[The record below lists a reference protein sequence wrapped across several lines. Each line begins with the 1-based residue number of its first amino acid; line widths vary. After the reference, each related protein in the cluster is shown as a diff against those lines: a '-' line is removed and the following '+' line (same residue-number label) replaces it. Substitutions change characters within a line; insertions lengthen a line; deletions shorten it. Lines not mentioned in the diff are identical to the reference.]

1 MRKITSFFLSMLLAV
16 LAMPLQAA
24 VEPEV
29 SIDQEFTDLA
39 SLDGKAFAIV
49 NKETGKALFG
59 SNAQNLAYD
68 VLSKAF
74 VETNS
79 GYYFKLAAP
88 SEDASDESIA
98 SCYLLRLVTPAGED
112 YNLWGNQGCCLNSQ
126 TATGSCSFILG
137 LSDKNGQDIKNGA
150 VFDIKYVDGKGFTLL
165 NKGTGKYLNDNAPA
179 KYDEPVYWT
188 FCTLKKSDPA
198 AGDEELLPLTNE
210 IATAKALGVD
220 VSAWEG
226 KTYLLS
232 EVANAVNEVK
242 VAEYNHVVGS
252 YPTNAA
258 SLIPDFAA
266 WEGGMAP
273 NKGQHWDGTATS
285 TYYEQAGDQWGQNSW
300 TNSKTTKVTLPKGKY
315 VLYAAGRA
323 SAGDAC
329 SSYIKMNETTVKFPS
344 NGDVGLGINTS
355 GAASFDSND
364 TFANGNKGRGF
375 EYRYIAFEVTAEE
388 GEEITLAVGGEATS
402 QHQWMSICVPTLL
415 TTADNVGLLKATLT
429 KEIESAKTIVDAKA
443 NVGNALFCIPETAY
457 NTFAAAVEAAQ
468 AANDNAEATAET
480 LAAARKALAD
490 AVAAYQATPVIAPAA
505 GKQYILSLNVPEG
518 NAPVAMSITSDK
530 ISVESTGTP
539 VTFAAQ
545 GNGGYALSNGT
556 EYVVYDGSN
565 TWTLKAAA
573 DAYAWTIAPVEGGY
587 TIQGKNGLLGTNK
600 TDVAAGTTC
609 YGNKKSDDGNVVWSI
624 AEYIAKYNVSVAEGI
639 ENGTVAVDA
648 AEAEEGATVTITA
661 TPAEGYELEAISVK
675 NGEADVEVS
684 AENTFIMPA
693 ANVVVSATFALKA
706 PELASIADD
715 IKIIIPENAE
725 VEDDFITATLNG
737 MIKVDESIASDAQVQ
752 LFYSIAEADET
763 EVPGGEETGETRGI
777 EPEPSEYEFVDLKSN
792 VESQEFYIPAEAGKK
807 YVLTVKSII
816 VSYFDTKLDDFVTA
830 AEKKYE
836 GESKFDVEFT
846 TAEAAPA
853 ETYAITIA
861 ETENGTV
868 ATDVAEAAE
877 GTLVSIT
884 VTPAEGCKLEGIVVM
899 NGEEEVEVVDIDG
912 YKFTMPAAPVTVSAT
927 FVKEQEDF
935 IAEEFTSVESL
946 YNQAFAIVNKE
957 TGKVLYGS
965 KDQNLGYD
973 VPANAFVE
981 TNSGYYFKI
990 DKAASVEG
998 NLLRLMTPAGA
1009 EYTFWGDKKGY
1020 LNSQPATG
1028 WCSFILDLNN
1038 QNGQDIENGAV
1049 WEIEY
1054 VDGKGF
1060 TLKNVGTGLY
1070 LNDAAPAKY
1079 EEPAY
1084 WTFCTIKGF
1093 EAPEVTTGIDAVGAA
1108 KAANGKY
1115 VENGKV
1121 YIVKDGKKISVAGF
1135 SIK

>member
-1 MRKITSFFLSMLLAV
+1 MGKITSFFLSILLAV

-59 SNAQNLAYD
+59 SGAQNLAYD
-68 VLSKAF
+68 ELSKAF

-88 SEDASDESIA
+88 SADASDESIA

-112 YNLWGNQGCCLNSQ
+112 YNLWGNNGCCLNSQ
-126 TATGSCSFILG
+126 PATGGCSFILG
-137 LSDKNGQDIKNGA
+137 LSDQNGQDIKNGA
-150 VFDIKYVDGKGFTLL
+150 VFDILYVDGKGFTLL

-188 FCTLKKSDPA
+188 FCTLKKTDRA
-198 AGDEELLPLTNE
+198 AEEEDLLPLTNE

-252 YPTNAA
+252 YPTNAS

-266 WEGGMAP
+266 WEGGMVP
-273 NKGQHWDGTATS
+273 NKGQHWDGTGTS
-285 TYYEQAGDQWGQNSW
+285 TYYEQTGSQWGQDSW
-300 TNSKTTKVTLPKGKY
+300 TNSKATKVTLAKGKY

-323 SAGDAC
+323 SAGGTC

-402 QHQWMSICVPTLL
+402 NNQWMSICVPTLL

-443 NVGNALFCIPETAY
+443 NVGNAPFCIPEAAY
-457 NTFAAAVEAAQ
+457 NTFAEAVEAAQ
-468 AANDNAEATAET
+468 AANDKAEATAET
-480 LAAARKALAD
+480 LAAARQALAD
-490 AVAAYQATPVIAPAA
+490 AVAAYQATPVNAPAA

-539 VTFAAQ
+539 VTFVAQ
-545 GNGGYALSNGT
+545 GNGGFALSNGT
-556 EYVVYDGSN
+556 EYVVYDGGN
-565 TWTLKAAA
+565 AWTLKAAA
-573 DAYAWTIAPVEGGY
+573 DAYAWTIAPAEGGY

-600 TDVAAGTTC
+600 NEVAAGTTC
-609 YGNKKSDDGNVVWSI
+609 YGDKSGDDNVVWSI
-624 AEYIAKYNVSVAEGI
+624 AEYIAKYKVSVAEGI

-648 AEAEEGATVTITA
+648 EEAEEGAIVTITA
-661 TPAEGYELEAISVK
+661 TPAEGYKLEAISVK
-675 NGEADVEVS
+675 NGEADVKVS

-693 ANVVVSATFALKA
+693 ADVV
-706 PELASIADD
+706 
-715 IKIIIPENAE
+715 
-725 VEDDFITATLNG
+725 
-737 MIKVDESIASDAQVQ
+737 
-752 LFYSIAEADET
+752 
-763 EVPGGEETGETRGI
+763 
-777 EPEPSEYEFVDLKSN
+777 
-792 VESQEFYIPAEAGKK
+792 
-807 YVLTVKSII
+807 
-816 VSYFDTKLDDFVTA
+816 
-830 AEKKYE
+830 
-836 GESKFDVEFT
+836 
-846 TAEAAPA
+846 
-853 ETYAITIA
+853 
-861 ETENGTV
+861 
-868 ATDVAEAAE
+868 
-877 GTLVSIT
+877 
-884 VTPAEGCKLEGIVVM
+884 
-899 NGEEEVEVVDIDG
+899 
-912 YKFTMPAAPVTVSAT
+912 VSAT

-957 TGKVLYGS
+957 TGKVLYGTT
-965 KDQNLGYD
+965 DQNLAYD

-990 DKAASVEG
+990 DKSAGVEG

-1009 EYTFWGDKKGY
+1009 EYTFWGNSKGY
-1020 LNSQPATG
+1020 LNSQKADG

-1093 EAPEVTTGIDAVGAA
+1093 EAPEVTTGIDAVGAV

-1135 SIK
+1135 TIK

>member
-1 MRKITSFFLSMLLAV
+1 MGKITSFFLSMLLAV

-59 SNAQNLAYD
+59 SGAQNLAYD
-68 VLSKAF
+68 ELSKAF

-88 SEDASDESIA
+88 SADASDESIA

-112 YNLWGNQGCCLNSQ
+112 YNLWGNNGCCLNSQ
-126 TATGSCSFILG
+126 PADGGCSFILG

-150 VFDIKYVDGKGFTLL
+150 VFDIQYVDGKGFTLL

-188 FCTLKKSDPA
+188 FCTLKKTDRA
-198 AGDEELLPLTNE
+198 AEEEDLLPLTNE

-252 YPTNAA
+252 YPTNAS

-266 WEGGMAP
+266 WEGGMVP
-273 NKGQHWDGTATS
+273 NKGQHWDGTGTS
-285 TYYEQAGDQWGQNSW
+285 TYYEQTGSQWGQDSW
-300 TNSKTTKVTLPKGKY
+300 TNSKATKVTLAKGKY
-315 VLYAAGRA
+315 ILYAAGRA
-323 SAGDAC
+323 SAGGTC

-402 QHQWMSICVPTLL
+402 NNQWMSICVPTLL

-443 NVGNALFCIPETAY
+443 NVGNAPFCIPEAAY
-457 NTFAAAVEAAQ
+457 NTFAEAVEAAQ
-468 AANDNAEATAET
+468 AANDKAEATAET
-480 LAAARKALAD
+480 LAAARQALAD
-490 AVAAYQATPVIAPAA
+490 AVAAYQATPVNAPAA

-539 VTFAAQ
+539 VTFVAQ
-545 GNGGYALSNGT
+545 GNGGFALSNGT
-556 EYVVYDGSN
+556 EYVVYDGGN
-565 TWTLKAAA
+565 AWTLKAAA
-573 DAYAWTIAPVEGGY
+573 DAYAWTIAPAEGGY

-600 TDVAAGTTC
+600 NEVAAGTTC
-609 YGNKKSDDGNVVWSI
+609 YGDKSGDDNVVWSI
-624 AEYIAKYNVSVAEGI
+624 AEYIAKYKVSVAEGI

-648 AEAEEGATVTITA
+648 EEAEEGAIVTITA
-661 TPAEGYELEAISVK
+661 TPAEGYKLEAISVK
-675 NGEADVEVS
+675 NGEADVKVS

-693 ANVVVSATFALKA
+693 ADVV
-706 PELASIADD
+706 
-715 IKIIIPENAE
+715 
-725 VEDDFITATLNG
+725 
-737 MIKVDESIASDAQVQ
+737 
-752 LFYSIAEADET
+752 
-763 EVPGGEETGETRGI
+763 
-777 EPEPSEYEFVDLKSN
+777 
-792 VESQEFYIPAEAGKK
+792 
-807 YVLTVKSII
+807 
-816 VSYFDTKLDDFVTA
+816 
-830 AEKKYE
+830 
-836 GESKFDVEFT
+836 
-846 TAEAAPA
+846 
-853 ETYAITIA
+853 
-861 ETENGTV
+861 
-868 ATDVAEAAE
+868 
-877 GTLVSIT
+877 
-884 VTPAEGCKLEGIVVM
+884 
-899 NGEEEVEVVDIDG
+899 
-912 YKFTMPAAPVTVSAT
+912 VSAT

-957 TGKVLYGS
+957 TGKVLYGTT
-965 KDQNLGYD
+965 DQNLAYD

-990 DKAASVEG
+990 DKSAGVEG

-1009 EYTFWGDKKGY
+1009 EYTFWGNSKGY
-1020 LNSQPATG
+1020 LNSQKADG

-1093 EAPEVTTGIDAVGAA
+1093 EAPEVTTGIDAVGAV

-1135 SIK
+1135 TIK

>member
-24 VEPEV
+24 AEPEV

-59 SNAQNLAYD
+59 SGAQNLAYD

-79 GYYFKLAAP
+79 GYYFKLATPNAD
-88 SEDASDESIA
+88 ESDETIA
-98 SCYLLRLVTPAGED
+98 SCHLLRLITPAGAE
-112 YNLWGNQGCCLNSQ
+112 YSVYGSEGYLNSQ
-126 TATGSCSFILG
+126 AATGWCTFILG
-137 LSDKNGQDIKNGA
+137 LKEGNGQDIKNGA
-150 VFDIKYVDGKGFTLL
+150 VFDIQYVDGKGFTLL
-165 NKGTGKYLNDNAPA
+165 NKGTGKYLNDAASA

-188 FCTLKKSDPA
+188 FCTLKKTDPA
-198 AGDEELLPLTNE
+198 ADEEDLLPLTNE

-242 VAEYNHVVGS
+242 VAEYKHVVGS

-258 SLIPDFAA
+258 SLIPDFAS

-323 SAGDAC
+323 SAGGAC
-329 SSYIKMNETTVKFPS
+329 SSYIKMNETTVKFPFK
-344 NGDVGLGINTS
+344 GDVGLGINTS
-355 GAASFDSND
+355 GVASFDSND

-375 EYRYIAFEVTAEE
+375 EYRYITFEVTAEE

-402 QHQWMSICVPTLL
+402 QHQWMSICIPTLL
-415 TTADNVGLLKATLT
+415 TTADNVGLLKTTLT

-457 NTFAAAVEAAQ
+457 NTFAAAVKAAQ
-468 AANDNAEATAET
+468 TANDNAEATAET
-480 LAAARKALAD
+480 LAAARQALAD
-490 AVAAYQATPVIAPAA
+490 AVAAYQATPVIVPAA

-539 VTFAAQ
+539 VTFVAQ
-545 GNGGYALSNGT
+545 DNGGFALSNGT
-556 EYVVYDGSN
+556 AYVVYEGSN
-565 TWTLKAAA
+565 TWTLKAAD

-600 TDVAAGTTC
+600 NDVAAGTTC
-609 YGNKKSDDGNVVWSI
+609 YGNKKSGDGDVVWSI
-624 AEYIAKYNVSVAEGI
+624 AEYIVKYNVSVAEGI

-648 AEAEEGATVTITA
+648 EEAEEGATVTITA

-693 ANVVVSATFALKA
+693 ADVVVSATFALKA

-777 EPEPSEYEFVDLKSN
+777 EPDPSEYEFVDLKSN

-816 VSYFDTKLDDFVTA
+816 VSYFDTELDDFVTA

-853 ETYAITIA
+853 VTYAITIA

-868 ATDVAEAAE
+868 ATDVENAAE

-912 YKFTMPAAPVTVSAT
+912 YKFTMPAAPVTVRAT

-946 YNQAFAIVNKE
+946 YNKAFAIVNKE

-965 KDQNLGYD
+965 DLQNLAYD
-973 VPANAFVE
+973 VPAKAFVE

-990 DKAASVEG
+990 DKSAGVEG
-998 NLLRLMTPAGA
+998 NMLRLMTPAGA
-1009 EYTFWGDKKGY
+1009 EYSVFGKEGY
-1020 LNSQPATG
+1020 LNSQAANG
-1028 WCSFILDLNN
+1028 WCSFILGLNN
-1038 QNGQDIENGAV
+1038 QNGEDIENGAV

-1070 LNDAAPAKY
+1070 FNDAGPAKY

-1093 EAPEVTTGIDAVGAA
+1093 EAPKVTTGIDAVGAA

>member
-29 SIDQEFTDLA
+29 SIDQEFTDFA

-59 SNAQNLAYD
+59 SNNQNLAYD

-188 FCTLKKSDPA
+188 FCTLKKSDPTA
-198 AGDEELLPLTNE
+198 DEEDLLPLTNE

-273 NKGQHWDGTATS
+273 NKGQHWDGTSTS
-285 TYYEQAGDQWGQNSW
+285 TYYEQASDQWGQNSW

-375 EYRYIAFEVTAEE
+375 EYRYITFEITAEE

-415 TTADNVGLLKATLT
+415 TTADNVACLKNALT
-429 KEIESAKTIVDAKA
+429 KEIEAAKAIVDAKA
-443 NVGNALFCIPETAY
+443 NVGNALFFIPETAY
-457 NTFAAAVEAAQ
+457 NTFAEAVDAAQ

-480 LAAARKALAD
+480 LVAARQALAD

-518 NAPVAMSITSDK
+518 NAPVVMSITSDK

-600 TDVAAGTTC
+600 NDVAAGTTC

-693 ANVVVSATFALKA
+693 A
-706 PELASIADD
+706 
-715 IKIIIPENAE
+715 
-725 VEDDFITATLNG
+725 
-737 MIKVDESIASDAQVQ
+737 
-752 LFYSIAEADET
+752 
-763 EVPGGEETGETRGI
+763 
-777 EPEPSEYEFVDLKSN
+777 
-792 VESQEFYIPAEAGKK
+792 
-807 YVLTVKSII
+807 
-816 VSYFDTKLDDFVTA
+816 
-830 AEKKYE
+830 
-836 GESKFDVEFT
+836 
-846 TAEAAPA
+846 
-853 ETYAITIA
+853 
-861 ETENGTV
+861 
-868 ATDVAEAAE
+868 
-877 GTLVSIT
+877 
-884 VTPAEGCKLEGIVVM
+884 
-899 NGEEEVEVVDIDG
+899 
-912 YKFTMPAAPVTVSAT
+912 PVTVIAT

-946 YNQAFAIVNKE
+946 YNKAFALVNKE

-965 KDQNLGYD
+965 KDQNLAYD

-990 DKAASVEG
+990 DKAAGVEG

>member
-1 MRKITSFFLSMLLAV
+1 MGKITSFFLSMLLAV

-59 SNAQNLAYD
+59 SGAQNLAYD
-68 VLSKAF
+68 ELSKAF

-88 SEDASDESIA
+88 SADASDESIA

-112 YNLWGNQGCCLNSQ
+112 YNLWGNNGCCLNSQ
-126 TATGSCSFILG
+126 PATGGCSFILG
-137 LSDKNGQDIKNGA
+137 LSDQNGQDIKNGA
-150 VFDIKYVDGKGFTLL
+150 VFDIQYVDGKGFTLL

-188 FCTLKKSDPA
+188 FCTLKKTDRA
-198 AGDEELLPLTNE
+198 AEEEDLLPLTNE

-252 YPTNAA
+252 YPTNAS

-266 WEGGMAP
+266 WEGGMVP
-273 NKGQHWDGTATS
+273 NKGQHWDGTGTS
-285 TYYEQAGDQWGQNSW
+285 TYYEQTGSQWGQDSW
-300 TNSKTTKVTLPKGKY
+300 TNSKATKVTLAKGKY

-323 SAGDAC
+323 SAGGTC

-402 QHQWMSICVPTLL
+402 NNQWMSICVPTLL

-443 NVGNALFCIPETAY
+443 NVGNAPFCIPEAAY
-457 NTFAAAVEAAQ
+457 NTFAEAVEAAQ
-468 AANDNAEATAET
+468 AANDKAEATAET
-480 LAAARKALAD
+480 LAAARQALAD
-490 AVAAYQATPVIAPAA
+490 AVAAYQATPVNAPAA

-539 VTFAAQ
+539 VTFVAQ
-545 GNGGYALSNGT
+545 GNGGFALSNGT
-556 EYVVYDGSN
+556 EYVVYDGGN
-565 TWTLKAAA
+565 AWTLKAAA
-573 DAYAWTIAPVEGGY
+573 DAYAWTIAPAEGGY

-600 TDVAAGTTC
+600 NEVAAGTTC
-609 YGNKKSDDGNVVWSI
+609 YGDKSGDDNVVWSI
-624 AEYIAKYNVSVAEGI
+624 AEYIAKYKVSVAEGI

-648 AEAEEGATVTITA
+648 EEAEEGAIVTITA
-661 TPAEGYELEAISVK
+661 TPAEGYKLEAISVK
-675 NGEADVEVS
+675 NGEADVKVS

-693 ANVVVSATFALKA
+693 ADVV
-706 PELASIADD
+706 
-715 IKIIIPENAE
+715 
-725 VEDDFITATLNG
+725 
-737 MIKVDESIASDAQVQ
+737 
-752 LFYSIAEADET
+752 
-763 EVPGGEETGETRGI
+763 
-777 EPEPSEYEFVDLKSN
+777 
-792 VESQEFYIPAEAGKK
+792 
-807 YVLTVKSII
+807 
-816 VSYFDTKLDDFVTA
+816 
-830 AEKKYE
+830 
-836 GESKFDVEFT
+836 
-846 TAEAAPA
+846 
-853 ETYAITIA
+853 
-861 ETENGTV
+861 
-868 ATDVAEAAE
+868 
-877 GTLVSIT
+877 
-884 VTPAEGCKLEGIVVM
+884 
-899 NGEEEVEVVDIDG
+899 
-912 YKFTMPAAPVTVSAT
+912 VSAT

-957 TGKVLYGS
+957 TGKVLYGTT
-965 KDQNLGYD
+965 DQNLAYD

-990 DKAASVEG
+990 DKSAGVEG

-1009 EYTFWGDKKGY
+1009 EYTFWGNSKGY
-1020 LNSQPATG
+1020 LNSQKADG

-1038 QNGQDIENGAV
+1038 QNGQDIKNGAV

-1070 LNDAAPAKY
+1070 LNDASPAKY

-1093 EAPEVTTGIDAVGAA
+1093 EAPEVTTGIDAVGAV

-1135 SIK
+1135 TIK

>member
-1 MRKITSFFLSMLLAV
+1 MGKITSFFLSMLLAV

-59 SNAQNLAYD
+59 SGAQNLAYD
-68 VLSKAF
+68 ELSKAF

-88 SEDASDESIA
+88 SADASDESIA

-112 YNLWGNQGCCLNSQ
+112 YNLWGNNGCCLNSQ
-126 TATGSCSFILG
+126 PADGGCSFILG

-150 VFDIKYVDGKGFTLL
+150 VFDIQYVDGKGFTLL

-188 FCTLKKSDPA
+188 FCTLKKTDRA
-198 AGDEELLPLTNE
+198 ANEEDLLPLTNE

-226 KTYLLS
+226 KAYLLS

-252 YPTNAA
+252 YPTNAS

-266 WEGGMAP
+266 WEGGMVP
-273 NKGQHWDGTATS
+273 NKGQHWDGTGTS
-285 TYYEQAGDQWGQNSW
+285 TYYEQTGSEWGQDSW
-300 TNSKTTKVTLPKGKY
+300 KNSKTTKVTLAKGKY

-323 SAGDAC
+323 SAGGTC

-402 QHQWMSICVPTLL
+402 NNQWMSICVPTLL

-443 NVGNALFCIPETAY
+443 NVGNAPFCIPEAAY
-457 NTFAAAVEAAQ
+457 NTFAKAVEAAQ
-468 AANDNAEATAET
+468 AANDNAEATTET
-480 LAAARKALAD
+480 LAAARQALAD
-490 AVAAYQATPVIAPAA
+490 AVAAYQATPVNAPAA

-539 VTFAAQ
+539 VTFVAQ
-545 GNGGYALSNGT
+545 GNGGFALSNGT
-556 EYVVYDGSN
+556 EYVVYDGGN
-565 TWTLKAAA
+565 AWTLKAAA
-573 DAYAWTIAPVEGGY
+573 DAYAWTIAPAEGGY

-600 TDVAAGTTC
+600 NEVAAGTTC
-609 YGNKKSDDGNVVWSI
+609 YGDKSGDDNVVWSI
-624 AEYIAKYNVSVAEGI
+624 AEYIAKYKVSVAEGI

-648 AEAEEGATVTITA
+648 EEAEEGAIVTITA
-661 TPAEGYELEAISVK
+661 TPAEGYKLEAISVK
-675 NGEADVEVS
+675 NGEADVKVS

-693 ANVVVSATFALKA
+693 ADVV
-706 PELASIADD
+706 
-715 IKIIIPENAE
+715 
-725 VEDDFITATLNG
+725 
-737 MIKVDESIASDAQVQ
+737 
-752 LFYSIAEADET
+752 
-763 EVPGGEETGETRGI
+763 
-777 EPEPSEYEFVDLKSN
+777 
-792 VESQEFYIPAEAGKK
+792 
-807 YVLTVKSII
+807 
-816 VSYFDTKLDDFVTA
+816 
-830 AEKKYE
+830 
-836 GESKFDVEFT
+836 
-846 TAEAAPA
+846 
-853 ETYAITIA
+853 
-861 ETENGTV
+861 
-868 ATDVAEAAE
+868 
-877 GTLVSIT
+877 
-884 VTPAEGCKLEGIVVM
+884 
-899 NGEEEVEVVDIDG
+899 
-912 YKFTMPAAPVTVSAT
+912 VSAT

-957 TGKVLYGS
+957 TGKVLYGTT
-965 KDQNLGYD
+965 DQNLAYD

-990 DKAASVEG
+990 DKSAGVEG

-1009 EYTFWGDKKGY
+1009 EYTFWGNSKGY
-1020 LNSQPATG
+1020 LNSQKADG
-1028 WCSFILDLNN
+1028 WCSFIHDLNN

-1093 EAPEVTTGIDAVGAA
+1093 EAPEVTTGIDAVGAV

-1135 SIK
+1135 TIK

>member
-1 MRKITSFFLSMLLAV
+1 MGKITSFFLSMLLAV

-59 SNAQNLAYD
+59 SGAQNLAYD
-68 VLSKAF
+68 ELSKAF

-88 SEDASDESIA
+88 SADASDESIA

-112 YNLWGNQGCCLNSQ
+112 YNLWGNNGCCLNSQ
-126 TATGSCSFILG
+126 PATGGCSFILG
-137 LSDKNGQDIKNGA
+137 LSDQNGQDIKNGA
-150 VFDIKYVDGKGFTLL
+150 VFDIQYVDGKGFTLL

-188 FCTLKKSDPA
+188 FCTLKKTDRA
-198 AGDEELLPLTNE
+198 AEEEDLLPLTNE

-252 YPTNAA
+252 YPTNAS

-266 WEGGMAP
+266 WEGGMVP
-273 NKGQHWDGTATS
+273 NKGQHWDGTGTS
-285 TYYEQAGDQWGQNSW
+285 TYYEQTGSQWGQDSW
-300 TNSKTTKVTLPKGKY
+300 TNSKATKVTLAKGKY

-323 SAGDAC
+323 SAGGTC

-402 QHQWMSICVPTLL
+402 NNQWMSICVPTLL

-443 NVGNALFCIPETAY
+443 NVGNAPFCIPEAAY
-457 NTFAAAVEAAQ
+457 NTFAEAVEAAQ
-468 AANDNAEATAET
+468 AANDKAEATAET
-480 LAAARKALAD
+480 LAAARQALAD
-490 AVAAYQATPVIAPAA
+490 AVAAYQATPVNAPAA

-539 VTFAAQ
+539 VTFVAQ
-545 GNGGYALSNGT
+545 GNGGFALSNGT
-556 EYVVYDGSN
+556 EYVVYDGGN
-565 TWTLKAAA
+565 AWTLKAAA
-573 DAYAWTIAPVEGGY
+573 DAYAWTIAPAEGGY

-600 TDVAAGTTC
+600 NEVAAGTTC
-609 YGNKKSDDGNVVWSI
+609 YGDKSGDDNVVWSI
-624 AEYIAKYNVSVAEGI
+624 AEYIAKYKVSVAEGI

-648 AEAEEGATVTITA
+648 EEAEEGAIVTITA
-661 TPAEGYELEAISVK
+661 TPAEGYKLEAISVK
-675 NGEADVEVS
+675 NGEADVKVS

-693 ANVVVSATFALKA
+693 ADVV
-706 PELASIADD
+706 
-715 IKIIIPENAE
+715 
-725 VEDDFITATLNG
+725 
-737 MIKVDESIASDAQVQ
+737 
-752 LFYSIAEADET
+752 
-763 EVPGGEETGETRGI
+763 
-777 EPEPSEYEFVDLKSN
+777 
-792 VESQEFYIPAEAGKK
+792 
-807 YVLTVKSII
+807 
-816 VSYFDTKLDDFVTA
+816 
-830 AEKKYE
+830 
-836 GESKFDVEFT
+836 
-846 TAEAAPA
+846 
-853 ETYAITIA
+853 
-861 ETENGTV
+861 
-868 ATDVAEAAE
+868 
-877 GTLVSIT
+877 
-884 VTPAEGCKLEGIVVM
+884 
-899 NGEEEVEVVDIDG
+899 
-912 YKFTMPAAPVTVSAT
+912 VSAT

-957 TGKVLYGS
+957 TGKVLYGTT
-965 KDQNLGYD
+965 DQNLAYD

-990 DKAASVEG
+990 DKSAGVEG

-1009 EYTFWGDKKGY
+1009 EYTFWGNSKGY
-1020 LNSQPATG
+1020 LNSQKADG

-1070 LNDAAPAKY
+1070 LNDASPAKY

>member
-24 VEPEV
+24 AEPEV

-59 SNAQNLAYD
+59 SGAQNLAYD

-79 GYYFKLAAP
+79 GYYFKLATPNAD
-88 SEDASDESIA
+88 ESDETIA
-98 SCYLLRLVTPAGED
+98 SCHLLRLITPAGAE
-112 YNLWGNQGCCLNSQ
+112 YSVYGSEGYLNSQ
-126 TATGSCSFILG
+126 AATGWCTFILG
-137 LSDKNGQDIKNGA
+137 LKEGNGQDIKNGA
-150 VFDIKYVDGKGFTLL
+150 VFDIQYVDGKGFTLL
-165 NKGTGKYLNDNAPA
+165 NKGTGKYLNDAASA

-188 FCTLKKSDPA
+188 FCTLKKTDPA
-198 AGDEELLPLTNE
+198 ADAEDLLPLTDE

-242 VAEYNHVVGS
+242 VAEYKHVVGS

-258 SLIPDFAA
+258 SLIPDFAS

-323 SAGDAC
+323 SAGGAC
-329 SSYIKMNETTVKFPS
+329 SSYIKMNETTVKFPFK
-344 NGDVGLGINTS
+344 GDVGLGINTS
-355 GAASFDSND
+355 GVASFDSND
-364 TFANGNKGRGF
+364 TFANDNKGRGF
-375 EYRYIAFEVTAEE
+375 EYRYIAFDVTAEE

-402 QHQWMSICVPTLL
+402 QHQWMSICIPTLL
-415 TTADNVGLLKATLT
+415 TTADNVGLLKVTLT
-429 KEIESAKTIVDAKA
+429 KEIESAKTIVDTKA

-457 NTFAAAVEAAQ
+457 NTFAAAVKAAQ
-468 AANDNAEATAET
+468 DANDNAEATAET
-480 LAAARKALAD
+480 LAAARQALAD

-539 VTFAAQ
+539 VTFVAQ
-545 GNGGYALSNGT
+545 DNSGYALSNGT
-556 EYVVYDGSN
+556 AYVVYEGSN
-565 TWTLKAAA
+565 TWTLKAAD

-600 TDVAAGTTC
+600 NDVAAGTTC
-609 YGNKKSDDGNVVWSI
+609 YGNKKSGDGDVVWSI
-624 AEYIAKYNVSVAEGI
+624 AEYIVKYNVSVAEGI

-648 AEAEEGATVTITA
+648 EEAEEGATVTITA

-693 ANVVVSATFALKA
+693 ADVVVSATFALKA

-777 EPEPSEYEFVDLKSN
+777 EPDPSEYEFVDLKSN

-816 VSYFDTKLDDFVTA
+816 VSYFDTELDDFVTA

-853 ETYAITIA
+853 VTYAITIA

-868 ATDVAEAAE
+868 ATDVENAAE

-912 YKFTMPAAPVTVSAT
+912 YKFTMPAAPVTVRAT

-946 YNQAFAIVNKE
+946 YNKAFAIVNKE
-957 TGKVLYGS
+957 TGKVLYGTF
-965 KDQNLGYD
+965 DQNLAYD

-990 DKAASVEG
+990 DKATGVEG

-1009 EYTFWGDKKGY
+1009 EYTFWGNTRGY

-1038 QNGQDIENGAV
+1038 QNGQGIENGAV

>member
-1 MRKITSFFLSMLLAV
+1 MGKITSFFLSMLLAV

-59 SNAQNLAYD
+59 SGAQNLAYD
-68 VLSKAF
+68 ELSKAF

-88 SEDASDESIA
+88 SADASDESIA

-112 YNLWGNQGCCLNSQ
+112 YNLWGNNGCCLNSQ
-126 TATGSCSFILG
+126 LATGGCSFILG
-137 LSDKNGQDIKNGA
+137 LSDQNGQDIKNGA
-150 VFDIKYVDGKGFTLL
+150 VFDIQYVDGKGFTLL

-188 FCTLKKSDPA
+188 FCTLKKTDRA
-198 AGDEELLPLTNE
+198 AEEEDLLPLTNE

-252 YPTNAA
+252 YPTNAS

-266 WEGGMAP
+266 WEGGMVP
-273 NKGQHWDGTATS
+273 NKGQHWDGTGTS
-285 TYYEQAGDQWGQNSW
+285 TYYEQTGSQWGQDSW
-300 TNSKTTKVTLPKGKY
+300 TNSKATKVTLAKGKY

-323 SAGDAC
+323 SAGGTC

-402 QHQWMSICVPTLL
+402 NNQWMSICVPTLL

-443 NVGNALFCIPETAY
+443 NVGNAPFCIPEAAY
-457 NTFAAAVEAAQ
+457 NTFAEAVEAAQ
-468 AANDNAEATAET
+468 AANDKAEATAET
-480 LAAARKALAD
+480 LAAARQALAD
-490 AVAAYQATPVIAPAA
+490 AVAAYQATPVNAPAA

-539 VTFAAQ
+539 VTFVAQ
-545 GNGGYALSNGT
+545 GNGGFALSNGT
-556 EYVVYDGSN
+556 EYVVYDGGN
-565 TWTLKAAA
+565 AWTLKAAA
-573 DAYAWTIAPVEGGY
+573 DAYAWTIAPAEGGY

-600 TDVAAGTTC
+600 NEVAAGTTC
-609 YGNKKSDDGNVVWSI
+609 YGDKSGDDNVVWSI
-624 AEYIAKYNVSVAEGI
+624 AEYIAKYKVSVAEGI

-648 AEAEEGATVTITA
+648 EEAEEGAIVTITA
-661 TPAEGYELEAISVK
+661 TPAEGYKLEAISVK
-675 NGEADVEVS
+675 NGEADVKVS

-693 ANVVVSATFALKA
+693 ADVV
-706 PELASIADD
+706 
-715 IKIIIPENAE
+715 
-725 VEDDFITATLNG
+725 
-737 MIKVDESIASDAQVQ
+737 
-752 LFYSIAEADET
+752 
-763 EVPGGEETGETRGI
+763 
-777 EPEPSEYEFVDLKSN
+777 
-792 VESQEFYIPAEAGKK
+792 
-807 YVLTVKSII
+807 
-816 VSYFDTKLDDFVTA
+816 
-830 AEKKYE
+830 
-836 GESKFDVEFT
+836 
-846 TAEAAPA
+846 
-853 ETYAITIA
+853 
-861 ETENGTV
+861 
-868 ATDVAEAAE
+868 
-877 GTLVSIT
+877 
-884 VTPAEGCKLEGIVVM
+884 
-899 NGEEEVEVVDIDG
+899 
-912 YKFTMPAAPVTVSAT
+912 VSAT

-957 TGKVLYGS
+957 TGKVLYGTT
-965 KDQNLGYD
+965 DQNLAYD

-990 DKAASVEG
+990 DKSAGVEG

-1009 EYTFWGDKKGY
+1009 EYTFWGNSKGY
-1020 LNSQPATG
+1020 LNSQKADG

-1093 EAPEVTTGIDAVGAA
+1093 EAPEVTTGIDAVGAV

-1135 SIK
+1135 TIK

>member
-1 MRKITSFFLSMLLAV
+1 MGKITSFFLSMLLAV

-59 SNAQNLAYD
+59 SGAQNLAYD

-79 GYYFKLAAP
+79 GYYFKLVAP
-88 SEDASDESIA
+88 SADASDESIA

-112 YNLWGNQGCCLNSQ
+112 YNLWGNNGCCLNSQ
-126 TATGSCSFILG
+126 PADGGCSFILG

-150 VFDIKYVDGKGFTLL
+150 VFDIQYVDGKGFTLL

-188 FCTLKKSDPA
+188 FCTLKKTDRA
-198 AGDEELLPLTNE
+198 AEEEDLLPLTNE

-252 YPTNAA
+252 YPTNAS

-266 WEGGMAP
+266 WEGGMVP
-273 NKGQHWDGTATS
+273 NKGQHWDGTGTS
-285 TYYEQAGDQWGQNSW
+285 TYYEQTGSQRGQDSW
-300 TNSKTTKVTLPKGKY
+300 TNSKATKVTLAKGKY

-323 SAGDAC
+323 SAGGTC

-402 QHQWMSICVPTLL
+402 NNQWMSICVPTLL

-443 NVGNALFCIPETAY
+443 NVGNAPFCIPEAAY
-457 NTFAAAVEAAQ
+457 NTFAEAVEAAQ
-468 AANDNAEATAET
+468 AANDKAEATAET
-480 LAAARKALAD
+480 LAAARQALAD
-490 AVAAYQATPVIAPAA
+490 AVAAYQATPVNAPAA

-530 ISVESTGTP
+530 ISVESIGTP
-539 VTFAAQ
+539 VTFVAQ
-545 GNGGYALSNGT
+545 GNGGFALSNGT
-556 EYVVYDGSN
+556 EYVVYDGGN
-565 TWTLKAAA
+565 AWTLKAAA
-573 DAYAWTIAPVEGGY
+573 DAYAWTIAPAEGGY

-600 TDVAAGTTC
+600 NEVAAGTTC
-609 YGNKKSDDGNVVWSI
+609 YGDKSGDDNVVWSI
-624 AEYIAKYNVSVAEGI
+624 AEYIAKYKVSVAEGI

-648 AEAEEGATVTITA
+648 EEAEEGAIVTITA
-661 TPAEGYELEAISVK
+661 TPAEGYKLEAISVK
-675 NGEADVEVS
+675 NGEADVKVS

-693 ANVVVSATFALKA
+693 ADVV
-706 PELASIADD
+706 
-715 IKIIIPENAE
+715 
-725 VEDDFITATLNG
+725 
-737 MIKVDESIASDAQVQ
+737 
-752 LFYSIAEADET
+752 
-763 EVPGGEETGETRGI
+763 
-777 EPEPSEYEFVDLKSN
+777 
-792 VESQEFYIPAEAGKK
+792 
-807 YVLTVKSII
+807 
-816 VSYFDTKLDDFVTA
+816 
-830 AEKKYE
+830 
-836 GESKFDVEFT
+836 
-846 TAEAAPA
+846 
-853 ETYAITIA
+853 
-861 ETENGTV
+861 
-868 ATDVAEAAE
+868 
-877 GTLVSIT
+877 
-884 VTPAEGCKLEGIVVM
+884 
-899 NGEEEVEVVDIDG
+899 
-912 YKFTMPAAPVTVSAT
+912 VSAT

-957 TGKVLYGS
+957 TGKVLYGTT
-965 KDQNLGYD
+965 DQNLAYD

-990 DKAASVEG
+990 DKSAGVEG

-1009 EYTFWGDKKGY
+1009 EYTFWGNSKGY
-1020 LNSQPATG
+1020 LNSQKADG

-1038 QNGQDIENGAV
+1038 QNGQDIKNGAV

-1070 LNDAAPAKY
+1070 LNDASPAKY

-1093 EAPEVTTGIDAVGAA
+1093 EAPEVTTGIDAVGAV

-1135 SIK
+1135 TIK

>member
-1 MRKITSFFLSMLLAV
+1 MGKITSFFLSMLLAV

-29 SIDQEFTDLA
+29 LINQEFTDLA

-59 SNAQNLAYD
+59 SGAQNLAYD

-88 SEDASDESIA
+88 SADASDESIA
-98 SCYLLRLVTPAGED
+98 SCYLLRLVTPAGGD
-112 YNLWGNQGCCLNSQ
+112 YNLWGNNGCCLNSQ
-126 TATGSCSFILG
+126 PADGACSFILG
-137 LSDKNGQDIKNGA
+137 LSNQNGQDIKNGA
-150 VFDIKYVDGKGFTLL
+150 VFDIQYVDGKGFTLL
-165 NKGTGKYLNDNAPA
+165 NKGTGKYLNDNASA

-188 FCTLKKSDPA
+188 FCTLKKTDRVA
-198 AGDEELLPLTNE
+198 DEEDLLPLTNE

-266 WEGGMAP
+266 WEGGMVP

-285 TYYEQAGDQWGQNSW
+285 TYYEQAGDQWGQDSW
-300 TNSKTTKVTLPKGKY
+300 TNSKTTKVTLAKGKY

-323 SAGDAC
+323 SAGVTC

-402 QHQWMSICVPTLL
+402 NHQWMSICVPTLL

-443 NVGNALFCIPETAY
+443 NVGNALFCIPEAAY
-457 NTFAAAVEAAQ
+457 NTFAEAVEAAQ
-468 AANDNAEATAET
+468 NANDNAEATAET
-480 LAAARKALAD
+480 LAAARQALAD

-518 NAPVAMSITSDK
+518 NAPVAMSITSDN

-539 VTFAAQ
+539 VTFVAQ
-545 GNGGYALSNGT
+545 DNGGYALSNGT
-556 EYVVYDGSN
+556 EYVVYDGDN

-573 DAYAWTIAPVEGGY
+573 DAYAWTIAPAEGGY

-600 TDVAAGTTC
+600 NDVAAGTTC
-609 YGNKKSDDGNVVWSI
+609 YGNKKSGEDNVVWSI
-624 AEYIAKYNVSVAEGI
+624 AEYIAKYKVSVAEGI

-648 AEAEEGATVTITA
+648 EEAEEGATVTITV

-684 AENTFIMPA
+684 AENTFI
-693 ANVVVSATFALKA
+693 
-706 PELASIADD
+706 
-715 IKIIIPENAE
+715 
-725 VEDDFITATLNG
+725 
-737 MIKVDESIASDAQVQ
+737 
-752 LFYSIAEADET
+752 
-763 EVPGGEETGETRGI
+763 
-777 EPEPSEYEFVDLKSN
+777 
-792 VESQEFYIPAEAGKK
+792 
-807 YVLTVKSII
+807 
-816 VSYFDTKLDDFVTA
+816 
-830 AEKKYE
+830 
-836 GESKFDVEFT
+836 
-846 TAEAAPA
+846 
-853 ETYAITIA
+853 
-861 ETENGTV
+861 
-868 ATDVAEAAE
+868 
-877 GTLVSIT
+877 
-884 VTPAEGCKLEGIVVM
+884 
-899 NGEEEVEVVDIDG
+899 
-912 YKFTMPAAPVTVSAT
+912 MPAAPVTVSAT

-957 TGKVLYGS
+957 TGKVLYGTTA
-965 KDQNLGYD
+965 QNLAYD

-990 DKAASVEG
+990 DKSAGVEG

-1009 EYTFWGDKKGY
+1009 EYTFWGNQKGY
-1020 LNSQPATG
+1020 LNSQPADG
-1028 WCSFILDLNN
+1028 ACSFILDLNN

-1070 LNDAAPAKY
+1070 LNDASPAKY

-1084 WTFCTIKGF
+1084 WTFCTIKGI
-1093 EAPEVTTGIDAVGAA
+1093 EAPEVTTGIDAVGAV

-1135 SIK
+1135 TIK

>member
-24 VEPEV
+24 AVPEV

-59 SNAQNLAYD
+59 SGAQNLAYD

-79 GYYFKLAAP
+79 GYYFKLATPNAD
-88 SEDASDESIA
+88 ESDETIA
-98 SCYLLRLVTPAGED
+98 SCHLLRLITPAGAE
-112 YNLWGNQGCCLNSQ
+112 YSVYGKEGYLNSQ
-126 TATGSCSFILG
+126 AATGWCTFILG
-137 LSDKNGQDIKNGA
+137 LGKGNGEDIKNGA
-150 VFDIKYVDGKGFTLL
+150 VFDIQYVDGKGFTLL
-165 NKGTGKYLNDNAPA
+165 NKATGKYLNDAAPA

-188 FCTLKKSDPA
+188 FCTLKKTDPA
-198 AGDEELLPLTNE
+198 ADEEDLLPLTNE

-285 TYYEQAGDQWGQNSW
+285 TYYEQASDQWGQNSW

-323 SAGDAC
+323 CAGGAC
-329 SSYIKMNETTVKFPS
+329 SSYIKMNETTVKFPFK
-344 NGDVGLGINTS
+344 GDVGLGINTS
-355 GAASFDSND
+355 GVASFDSND
-364 TFANGNKGRGF
+364 TFANDNKGRGF

-402 QHQWMSICVPTLL
+402 QHQWMSICIPTLL
-415 TTADNVGLLKATLT
+415 TTADNVGLLKTTLT

-457 NTFAAAVEAAQ
+457 NIFTAAVEAAQ
-468 AANDNAEATAET
+468 TANDNAEATAET
-480 LAAARKALAD
+480 LAAARQALAD

-539 VTFAAQ
+539 VTFVAQ
-545 GNGGYALSNGT
+545 DNSGYALSNGT
-556 EYVVYDGSN
+556 AYVVYEGSN
-565 TWTLKAAA
+565 TWTLKAAD

-600 TDVAAGTTC
+600 NDVAAGTTC
-609 YGNKKSDDGNVVWSI
+609 YGNKKSGDGDVVWSI
-624 AEYIAKYNVSVAEGI
+624 AEYIVKYNVSVAEGI

-648 AEAEEGATVTITA
+648 EEAEEGATVTITA

-684 AENTFIMPA
+684 AENKFIMPA
-693 ANVVVSATFALKA
+693 ADVVVSATFALKA

-737 MIKVDESIASDAQVQ
+737 MIKVDESIASDAQVK

-777 EPEPSEYEFVDLKSN
+777 EPDPSEYEFVDLKSN

-816 VSYFDTKLDDFVTA
+816 VSYFDTELDDFVTA

-853 ETYAITIA
+853 VTYAITIA

-868 ATDVAEAAE
+868 ATDVENAAE

-912 YKFTMPAAPVTVSAT
+912 YKFTMPAAPVTVRAT

-946 YNQAFAIVNKE
+946 YNKAFAIVNKE
-957 TGKVLYGS
+957 TGKVLYGTF
-965 KDQNLGYD
+965 DQNLAYD

-990 DKAASVEG
+990 DKATGVEG

-1009 EYTFWGDKKGY
+1009 EYTFWGNTRGY

>member
-1 MRKITSFFLSMLLAV
+1 MGKITSFFLSMLLAV

-59 SNAQNLAYD
+59 SGAQNLAYD
-68 VLSKAF
+68 ELSKAF

-88 SEDASDESIA
+88 SADASDESIA

-112 YNLWGNQGCCLNSQ
+112 YNLWGNNGCCLNSQ
-126 TATGSCSFILG
+126 PADGGCSFILG

-150 VFDIKYVDGKGFTLL
+150 VFDIQYVDGKGFTLL

-188 FCTLKKSDPA
+188 FCTLKKTDRA
-198 AGDEELLPLTNE
+198 ANEEDLLPLTNE

-252 YPTNAA
+252 YPTNAS

-266 WEGGMAP
+266 WEGGMVP
-273 NKGQHWDGTATS
+273 NKGQHWDGTGTS
-285 TYYEQAGDQWGQNSW
+285 TYYEQTGSQWGQDSW
-300 TNSKTTKVTLPKGKY
+300 TNSKATKVTLAKGKY

-323 SAGDAC
+323 SAGGTC

-402 QHQWMSICVPTLL
+402 NNQWMSICVPTLL
-415 TTADNVGLLKATLT
+415 TTADDVGLLKATLT

-443 NVGNALFCIPETAY
+443 NVGNAPFCIPEAAY
-457 NTFAAAVEAAQ
+457 NTFAEAVEAAQ
-468 AANDNAEATAET
+468 AANDKAEATAET
-480 LAAARKALAD
+480 LAAARQALAD
-490 AVAAYQATPVIAPAA
+490 AVAAYQATPVNAPAA

-539 VTFAAQ
+539 VTFVAQ
-545 GNGGYALSNGT
+545 GNGGFALSNGT
-556 EYVVYDGSN
+556 EYVVYDGGN
-565 TWTLKAAA
+565 AWTLKAAA
-573 DAYAWTIAPVEGGY
+573 DAYAWTIAPAEGGY

-600 TDVAAGTTC
+600 NEVAAGTTC
-609 YGNKKSDDGNVVWSI
+609 YGDKSGDDNVVWSI
-624 AEYIAKYNVSVAEGI
+624 AEYIAKYKVSVAEGI

-648 AEAEEGATVTITA
+648 EEAEEGAIVTITA
-661 TPAEGYELEAISVK
+661 TPAEGYKLEAISVK
-675 NGEADVEVS
+675 NGEADVKVS
-684 AENTFIMPA
+684 AESTFIMPA
-693 ANVVVSATFALKA
+693 ADVV
-706 PELASIADD
+706 
-715 IKIIIPENAE
+715 
-725 VEDDFITATLNG
+725 
-737 MIKVDESIASDAQVQ
+737 
-752 LFYSIAEADET
+752 
-763 EVPGGEETGETRGI
+763 
-777 EPEPSEYEFVDLKSN
+777 
-792 VESQEFYIPAEAGKK
+792 
-807 YVLTVKSII
+807 
-816 VSYFDTKLDDFVTA
+816 
-830 AEKKYE
+830 
-836 GESKFDVEFT
+836 
-846 TAEAAPA
+846 
-853 ETYAITIA
+853 
-861 ETENGTV
+861 
-868 ATDVAEAAE
+868 
-877 GTLVSIT
+877 
-884 VTPAEGCKLEGIVVM
+884 
-899 NGEEEVEVVDIDG
+899 
-912 YKFTMPAAPVTVSAT
+912 VSAT

-957 TGKVLYGS
+957 TGKVLYGTT
-965 KDQNLGYD
+965 DQNLAYD

-990 DKAASVEG
+990 DKSAGVEG

-1009 EYTFWGDKKGY
+1009 EYTFWGNSKGY
-1020 LNSQPATG
+1020 LNSQKADG

-1093 EAPEVTTGIDAVGAA
+1093 EAPEVTTGIDAVGAV

-1135 SIK
+1135 TIK

>member
-24 VEPEV
+24 AVPEV

-59 SNAQNLAYD
+59 SGAQNLAYD

-79 GYYFKLAAP
+79 GYYFKLATPNAD
-88 SEDASDESIA
+88 ESDETIA
-98 SCYLLRLVTPAGED
+98 SCHLLRLITPAGAE
-112 YNLWGNQGCCLNSQ
+112 YSVYGKEGYLNSQ
-126 TATGSCSFILG
+126 AATGWCTFILG
-137 LSDKNGQDIKNGA
+137 LGKGNGEDIKNGA
-150 VFDIKYVDGKGFTLL
+150 VFDIQYVDGKGFTLL
-165 NKGTGKYLNDNAPA
+165 NKGTGKYLNDAAPA

-188 FCTLKKSDPA
+188 FCTLKKTDPA
-198 AGDEELLPLTNE
+198 ADEEDLLPLTNE

-285 TYYEQAGDQWGQNSW
+285 TYYEQASDQWGQNSW

-323 SAGDAC
+323 CAGGAC
-329 SSYIKMNETTVKFPS
+329 SSYIKMNETTVKFPFK
-344 NGDVGLGINTS
+344 GDVGLGINTS

-364 TFANGNKGRGF
+364 TFANDNKGRGF

-415 TTADNVGLLKATLT
+415 TTADNVGLLKVTLT

-468 AANDNAEATAET
+468 TANDNAEATAET
-480 LAAARKALAD
+480 LAAARQALAD

-539 VTFAAQ
+539 VTFVAQ
-545 GNGGYALSNGT
+545 DNGGYALSNGT
-556 EYVVYDGSN
+556 AYVVYEGSN
-565 TWTLKAAA
+565 TWTLKAAD

-600 TDVAAGTTC
+600 NDVAAGTTC
-609 YGNKKSDDGNVVWSI
+609 YGNKKSGDGDVVWSI
-624 AEYIAKYNVSVAEGI
+624 AEYIVKYNVSVAEGI

-648 AEAEEGATVTITA
+648 EEAEEGATVTITA

-693 ANVVVSATFALKA
+693 ADVVVSATFALKA

-777 EPEPSEYEFVDLKSN
+777 EPDPSEYEFVDLKSN

-816 VSYFDTKLDDFVTA
+816 VSYFDTELDDFVTA

-853 ETYAITIA
+853 VTYAITIA

-868 ATDVAEAAE
+868 ATDVENAAE
-877 GTLVSIT
+877 GTLVSLT

-912 YKFTMPAAPVTVSAT
+912 YKFTMPAAPVTVRAT

-946 YNQAFAIVNKE
+946 YNKAFAIVNKE

-965 KDQNLGYD
+965 DLQNLAYD
-973 VPANAFVE
+973 VPAKAFVE

-990 DKAASVEG
+990 DKSAGVEG
-998 NLLRLMTPAGA
+998 NMLRLMTPAGA
-1009 EYTFWGDKKGY
+1009 EYSVFGKEGY
-1020 LNSQPATG
+1020 LNSQAANG
-1028 WCSFILDLNN
+1028 WCSFILGLNN
-1038 QNGQDIENGAV
+1038 QNGEDIENGAV

-1070 LNDAAPAKY
+1070 FNDAGPAKY

>member
-24 VEPEV
+24 AVPEV

-39 SLDGKAFAIV
+39 SLDGKSFAIV

-59 SNAQNLAYD
+59 SGAQNLAYD

-88 SEDASDESIA
+88 SADASDESIA

-112 YNLWGNQGCCLNSQ
+112 YNLWGTNGCCLNSQ
-126 TATGSCSFILG
+126 PATGGCSFILG
-137 LSDKNGQDIKNGA
+137 LSDQNGQDIKNGA
-150 VFDIKYVDGKGFTLL
+150 VFDIQYVDGKGFTLL

-188 FCTLKKSDPA
+188 FCTLKKTDRA
-198 AGDEELLPLTNE
+198 AEEEDLLPLKNE

-226 KTYLLS
+226 KAYLLS

-252 YPTNAA
+252 YPTNAS

-266 WEGGMAP
+266 WEGSMVP
-273 NKGQHWDGTATS
+273 NKGQHWDGTGTS
-285 TYYEQAGDQWGQNSW
+285 TYYEQTGSQWGQDSW
-300 TNSKTTKVTLPKGKY
+300 TNSKATKVTLAKGKY

-323 SAGDAC
+323 SAGGTC

-402 QHQWMSICVPTLL
+402 NNQWMSICVPTLL

-443 NVGNALFCIPETAY
+443 NVGNAPFCIPEAAY
-457 NTFAAAVEAAQ
+457 NTFAEAVEAAQ
-468 AANDNAEATAET
+468 NANDNAEATAET
-480 LAAARKALAD
+480 LAAARQALAD
-490 AVAAYQATPVIAPAA
+490 AVAAYQATPVNAPAA

-539 VTFAAQ
+539 VTFVAQ
-545 GNGGYALSNGT
+545 GNGGFALSNGT
-556 EYVVYDGSN
+556 EYVVYDGGN
-565 TWTLKAAA
+565 AWTLKAAA
-573 DAYAWTIAPVEGGY
+573 DAYAWTIAPAEGGY

-600 TDVAAGTTC
+600 NEVAAGTTC
-609 YGNKKSDDGNVVWSI
+609 YGDKSGDDNVVWSI
-624 AEYIAKYNVSVAEGI
+624 AEYIAKYKVSVAEGI

-648 AEAEEGATVTITA
+648 EEAEEGAIVTITA
-661 TPAEGYELEAISVK
+661 TPAEGYKLEAISVK

-693 ANVVVSATFALKA
+693 ADVV
-706 PELASIADD
+706 
-715 IKIIIPENAE
+715 
-725 VEDDFITATLNG
+725 
-737 MIKVDESIASDAQVQ
+737 
-752 LFYSIAEADET
+752 
-763 EVPGGEETGETRGI
+763 
-777 EPEPSEYEFVDLKSN
+777 
-792 VESQEFYIPAEAGKK
+792 
-807 YVLTVKSII
+807 
-816 VSYFDTKLDDFVTA
+816 
-830 AEKKYE
+830 
-836 GESKFDVEFT
+836 
-846 TAEAAPA
+846 
-853 ETYAITIA
+853 
-861 ETENGTV
+861 
-868 ATDVAEAAE
+868 
-877 GTLVSIT
+877 
-884 VTPAEGCKLEGIVVM
+884 
-899 NGEEEVEVVDIDG
+899 
-912 YKFTMPAAPVTVSAT
+912 VSAT

-957 TGKVLYGS
+957 TGKVLYGTT
-965 KDQNLGYD
+965 DQNLAYD

-990 DKAASVEG
+990 DKSAGVEG

-1009 EYTFWGDKKGY
+1009 EYTFWGNSKGY
-1020 LNSQPATG
+1020 LNSQKADG

-1038 QNGQDIENGAV
+1038 QNGQDIKNGAV

-1070 LNDAAPAKY
+1070 LNDASPAKY

-1093 EAPEVTTGIDAVGAA
+1093 EAPEVTTGIDAVGAV

-1135 SIK
+1135 TIK

>member
-1 MRKITSFFLSMLLAV
+1 MGKITSFFLSMLLAV

-59 SNAQNLAYD
+59 SGAQNLAYD
-68 VLSKAF
+68 ELSKAF

-88 SEDASDESIA
+88 SADASDESIA

-112 YNLWGNQGCCLNSQ
+112 YNLWGNNGCCLNSQ
-126 TATGSCSFILG
+126 PATGGCSFILG
-137 LSDKNGQDIKNGA
+137 LSDQNGQDIKNGA
-150 VFDIKYVDGKGFTLL
+150 VFDILYVDGKGFTLL

-188 FCTLKKSDPA
+188 FCTLKKTDRA
-198 AGDEELLPLTNE
+198 AEEEDLLPLTNE

-252 YPTNAA
+252 YPTNAS

-266 WEGGMAP
+266 WEGGMVP
-273 NKGQHWDGTATS
+273 NKGQHWDGTGTS
-285 TYYEQAGDQWGQNSW
+285 TYYEQTGSQWGQDSW
-300 TNSKTTKVTLPKGKY
+300 TNSKATKVTLAKGKY

-323 SAGDAC
+323 SAGGTC

-402 QHQWMSICVPTLL
+402 NNQWMSICVPTLL

-443 NVGNALFCIPETAY
+443 NVGNAPFCIPEAAY
-457 NTFAAAVEAAQ
+457 NTFAEAVEAAQ
-468 AANDNAEATAET
+468 AANDKAEATAET
-480 LAAARKALAD
+480 LAAARQALAD
-490 AVAAYQATPVIAPAA
+490 AVAAYQATPVNAPAA

-539 VTFAAQ
+539 VTFVAQ
-545 GNGGYALSNGT
+545 GNGGFALSNGT
-556 EYVVYDGSN
+556 EYVVYDGGN
-565 TWTLKAAA
+565 AWTLKAAA
-573 DAYAWTIAPVEGGY
+573 DAYAWTIAPAEGGY

-600 TDVAAGTTC
+600 NEVAAGTTC
-609 YGNKKSDDGNVVWSI
+609 YGDKSGDDNVVWSI
-624 AEYIAKYNVSVAEGI
+624 AEYIAKYKVSVAEGI

-648 AEAEEGATVTITA
+648 EEAEEGAIVTITA
-661 TPAEGYELEAISVK
+661 TPAEGYKLEAISVK
-675 NGEADVEVS
+675 NGEADVKVS

-693 ANVVVSATFALKA
+693 ADVV
-706 PELASIADD
+706 
-715 IKIIIPENAE
+715 
-725 VEDDFITATLNG
+725 
-737 MIKVDESIASDAQVQ
+737 
-752 LFYSIAEADET
+752 
-763 EVPGGEETGETRGI
+763 
-777 EPEPSEYEFVDLKSN
+777 
-792 VESQEFYIPAEAGKK
+792 
-807 YVLTVKSII
+807 
-816 VSYFDTKLDDFVTA
+816 
-830 AEKKYE
+830 
-836 GESKFDVEFT
+836 
-846 TAEAAPA
+846 
-853 ETYAITIA
+853 
-861 ETENGTV
+861 
-868 ATDVAEAAE
+868 
-877 GTLVSIT
+877 
-884 VTPAEGCKLEGIVVM
+884 
-899 NGEEEVEVVDIDG
+899 
-912 YKFTMPAAPVTVSAT
+912 VSAT

-957 TGKVLYGS
+957 TGKVLYGTT
-965 KDQNLGYD
+965 DQNLAYD

-990 DKAASVEG
+990 DKSAGVEG

-1009 EYTFWGDKKGY
+1009 EYTFWGNSKGY
-1020 LNSQPATG
+1020 LNSQKADG

-1093 EAPEVTTGIDAVGAA
+1093 EAPEVTTGIDAVGAV

-1135 SIK
+1135 TIK

>member
-1 MRKITSFFLSMLLAV
+1 MGKITSFFLSMLLAV

-29 SIDQEFTDLA
+29 SIYQEFTDLA

-59 SNAQNLAYD
+59 SGAQNLAYD
-68 VLSKAF
+68 ELSKAF

-88 SEDASDESIA
+88 SADASDESIA

-112 YNLWGNQGCCLNSQ
+112 YNLWGNNGCCLNSQ
-126 TATGSCSFILG
+126 PATGGCSFILG
-137 LSDKNGQDIKNGA
+137 LSDQNGQDIKNGA
-150 VFDIKYVDGKGFTLL
+150 VFDIQYVDGKGFTLL

-188 FCTLKKSDPA
+188 FCTLKKTDRA
-198 AGDEELLPLTNE
+198 AEEEDLLPLTNE

-252 YPTNAA
+252 YPTNAS

-266 WEGGMAP
+266 WEGGMVS
-273 NKGQHWDGTATS
+273 NKGQHWDGTGTS
-285 TYYEQAGDQWGQNSW
+285 TYYEQTGSQWGQDSW
-300 TNSKTTKVTLPKGKY
+300 TNSKATKVTLAKGKY

-323 SAGDAC
+323 SAGGTC

-402 QHQWMSICVPTLL
+402 NNQWMSICVPTLL

-443 NVGNALFCIPETAY
+443 NVGNAPFCIPEAAY
-457 NTFAAAVEAAQ
+457 NTFAEAVEAAQ
-468 AANDNAEATAET
+468 AANDKAEATAET
-480 LAAARKALAD
+480 LAAARQALAD
-490 AVAAYQATPVIAPAA
+490 AVAAYQATPVNAPAA

-539 VTFAAQ
+539 VTFVAQ
-545 GNGGYALSNGT
+545 GNGGFALSNGT
-556 EYVVYDGSN
+556 EYVVYDGGN
-565 TWTLKAAA
+565 AWTLKAAA
-573 DAYAWTIAPVEGGY
+573 DAYAWTIAPAEGGY

-600 TDVAAGTTC
+600 NEVAAGTTC
-609 YGNKKSDDGNVVWSI
+609 YGDKSGDDNVVWSI
-624 AEYIAKYNVSVAEGI
+624 AEYIAKYKVSVAEGI

-648 AEAEEGATVTITA
+648 EEAEEGAIVTITA
-661 TPAEGYELEAISVK
+661 TPAEGYKLEAISVK
-675 NGEADVEVS
+675 NGEADVKVS

-693 ANVVVSATFALKA
+693 ADVV
-706 PELASIADD
+706 
-715 IKIIIPENAE
+715 
-725 VEDDFITATLNG
+725 
-737 MIKVDESIASDAQVQ
+737 
-752 LFYSIAEADET
+752 
-763 EVPGGEETGETRGI
+763 
-777 EPEPSEYEFVDLKSN
+777 
-792 VESQEFYIPAEAGKK
+792 
-807 YVLTVKSII
+807 
-816 VSYFDTKLDDFVTA
+816 
-830 AEKKYE
+830 
-836 GESKFDVEFT
+836 
-846 TAEAAPA
+846 
-853 ETYAITIA
+853 
-861 ETENGTV
+861 
-868 ATDVAEAAE
+868 
-877 GTLVSIT
+877 
-884 VTPAEGCKLEGIVVM
+884 
-899 NGEEEVEVVDIDG
+899 
-912 YKFTMPAAPVTVSAT
+912 VSAT

-957 TGKVLYGS
+957 TGKVLYGTT
-965 KDQNLGYD
+965 DQNLAYD

-990 DKAASVEG
+990 DKSAGVEG

-1009 EYTFWGDKKGY
+1009 EYTFWGNSKGY
-1020 LNSQPATG
+1020 LNSQKADG

-1070 LNDAAPAKY
+1070 LNDASPAKY

-1093 EAPEVTTGIDAVGAA
+1093 EAPEVTTGIDAVGAV

-1135 SIK
+1135 TIK

>member
-24 VEPEV
+24 AVPEV

-59 SNAQNLAYD
+59 SGAQNLAYD

-79 GYYFKLAAP
+79 GYYFKLATPNAD
-88 SEDASDESIA
+88 ESDETIA
-98 SCYLLRLVTPAGED
+98 SCHLLRLITPAGAE
-112 YNLWGNQGCCLNSQ
+112 YSVYGKEGYLNSQ
-126 TATGSCSFILG
+126 AATGWCTFILG
-137 LSDKNGQDIKNGA
+137 LGKGNGEDIKNGA
-150 VFDIKYVDGKGFTLL
+150 VFDIQYVDGKGFTLL
-165 NKGTGKYLNDNAPA
+165 NKATGKYLNDAAPA

-188 FCTLKKSDPA
+188 FCTLKKTDPA
-198 AGDEELLPLTNE
+198 ADEEDLLPLTNE

-285 TYYEQAGDQWGQNSW
+285 TYYEQASDQWGQNSW

-323 SAGDAC
+323 CAGGAC
-329 SSYIKMNETTVKFPS
+329 SSYIKMNETTVKFPFK
-344 NGDVGLGINTS
+344 GDVGLGINTS

-364 TFANGNKGRGF
+364 TFANDNKGRGF

-402 QHQWMSICVPTLL
+402 QHQWMSICIPTLL
-415 TTADNVGLLKATLT
+415 TTADNVGLLKTTLT

-468 AANDNAEATAET
+468 TANDNAEATAET
-480 LAAARKALAD
+480 LAAARQALAD
-490 AVAAYQATPVIAPAA
+490 AVAAYQATPVIVPAA

-539 VTFAAQ
+539 VTFVAQ
-545 GNGGYALSNGT
+545 DNGGFALSNGT
-556 EYVVYDGSN
+556 AYVVYEGSN

-600 TDVAAGTTC
+600 DDVAAGTTC
-609 YGNKKSDDGNVVWSI
+609 YGNKKSGDDNVVWSI
-624 AEYIAKYNVSVAEGI
+624 AEYIVKYNVSVAEGI

-648 AEAEEGATVTITA
+648 EEAEEGATVTITA

-693 ANVVVSATFALKA
+693 ADVVVSATFALKA

-752 LFYSIAEADET
+752 LFYSIAEADDT

-777 EPEPSEYEFVDLKSN
+777 EPDPSEYEFVDLMSN
-792 VESQEFYIPAEAGKK
+792 VESQKFYIPAEAGKK

-816 VSYFDTKLDDFVTA
+816 VSYYDTDLDDFVTA

-868 ATDVAEAAE
+868 ATDVENAAE

-990 DKAASVEG
+990 DKTAGVEG

-1009 EYTFWGDKKGY
+1009 EYTFWGSNRGY
-1020 LNSQPATG
+1020 LNSQAADG

-1093 EAPEVTTGIDAVGAA
+1093 EAPKVTTGIDAVGAA

>member
-16 LAMPLQAA
+16 LVMPLQAA
-24 VEPEV
+24 AVPEV

-59 SNAQNLAYD
+59 SGAQNLAYD

-79 GYYFKLAAP
+79 GYYFKLATPNAD
-88 SEDASDESIA
+88 ESDETIA
-98 SCYLLRLVTPAGED
+98 SCHLLRLITPAGAE
-112 YNLWGNQGCCLNSQ
+112 YSVYGKEGYLNSQ
-126 TATGSCSFILG
+126 AATGWCTFILG
-137 LSDKNGQDIKNGA
+137 LGKGNGEDIKNGA
-150 VFDIKYVDGKGFTLL
+150 VFDIQYVDGKGFTLL
-165 NKGTGKYLNDNAPA
+165 NKATGKYLNDAAPA

-188 FCTLKKSDPA
+188 FCTLKKTDPA
-198 AGDEELLPLTNE
+198 ADEEDLLPLTNE

-285 TYYEQAGDQWGQNSW
+285 TYYEQASDQWGQNSW

-323 SAGDAC
+323 CAGGAC
-329 SSYIKMNETTVKFPS
+329 SSYIKMNETTVKFPFK
-344 NGDVGLGINTS
+344 GDVGLGINTS

-364 TFANGNKGRGF
+364 TFANDNKGRGF
-375 EYRYIAFEVTAEE
+375 EYRYIAFEVKAEE

-402 QHQWMSICVPTLL
+402 QHQWMSICIPTLL
-415 TTADNVGLLKATLT
+415 TTADNVGLLKTTLT

-468 AANDNAEATAET
+468 TANDNAEATAET
-480 LAAARKALAD
+480 LAAARQALAD
-490 AVAAYQATPVIAPAA
+490 AVAAYQATPVIVPAA

-539 VTFAAQ
+539 VTFVAQ
-545 GNGGYALSNGT
+545 DNSGFALSNGT
-556 EYVVYDGSN
+556 AYVVYEGSN
-565 TWTLKAAA
+565 TWTLKAAD

-587 TIQGKNGLLGTNK
+587 TIQGKNGLLGTNEN
-600 TDVAAGTTC
+600 DVAAGTTC

-624 AEYIAKYNVSVAEGI
+624 AEYIVKYNVSVAEGI

-648 AEAEEGATVTITA
+648 EEAEEGATVTITA

-752 LFYSIAEADET
+752 LFYSIAEADDT

-777 EPEPSEYEFVDLKSN
+777 EPDPSEYEFVDLMSN
-792 VESQEFYIPAEAGKK
+792 VESQKFYIPAEAGKK

-816 VSYFDTKLDDFVTA
+816 VSYYDTDLDDFVTA

-868 ATDVAEAAE
+868 ATDVEEAAE

-965 KDQNLGYD
+965 KEQNLGYD

-990 DKAASVEG
+990 DKTAGVEG

-1009 EYTFWGDKKGY
+1009 EYTFWGSNRGY
-1020 LNSQPATG
+1020 LNSQAADG

-1093 EAPEVTTGIDAVGAA
+1093 EAPKVTTGIDAVGAA

>member
-24 VEPEV
+24 AVPDV

-59 SNAQNLAYD
+59 SGAQNLAYD

-79 GYYFKLAAP
+79 GYYFKLATPNAD
-88 SEDASDESIA
+88 ESDETIA
-98 SCYLLRLVTPAGED
+98 SCHLLRLITPAGAE
-112 YNLWGNQGCCLNSQ
+112 YSVYGKEGYLNSQ
-126 TATGSCSFILG
+126 AATGWCTFILG
-137 LSDKNGQDIKNGA
+137 LGKGNGEDIKNGA
-150 VFDIKYVDGKGFTLL
+150 VFDIQYVDGKGFTLL
-165 NKGTGKYLNDNAPA
+165 NKATGKYLNDAAPA

-188 FCTLKKSDPA
+188 FCTLKKTDPA
-198 AGDEELLPLTNE
+198 ADEEDLLPLTNE

-285 TYYEQAGDQWGQNSW
+285 TYYEQASDQWGQNSW

-323 SAGDAC
+323 CAGGAC
-329 SSYIKMNETTVKFPS
+329 SSYIKMNETTVKFPFK
-344 NGDVGLGINTS
+344 GDVGLGINTS

-364 TFANGNKGRGF
+364 TFANDNKGRGF

-402 QHQWMSICVPTLL
+402 QHQWMSICIPTLL
-415 TTADNVGLLKATLT
+415 TTADNVGLLKTTLT

-457 NTFAAAVEAAQ
+457 NIFTAAVEAAQ
-468 AANDNAEATAET
+468 TANDNAEATAET
-480 LAAARKALAD
+480 LAAARQALAD

-539 VTFAAQ
+539 VTFVAQ
-545 GNGGYALSNGT
+545 DNSGYALSNGT
-556 EYVVYDGSN
+556 AYVVYEGSN
-565 TWTLKAAA
+565 TWTLKAAD

-600 TDVAAGTTC
+600 NDVAAGTTC
-609 YGNKKSDDGNVVWSI
+609 YGNKKSGDGDVVWSI
-624 AEYIAKYNVSVAEGI
+624 AEYIVKYNVSVAEGI

-648 AEAEEGATVTITA
+648 EEAEEGATVTITA

-684 AENTFIMPA
+684 AENKFIMPA
-693 ANVVVSATFALKA
+693 ADVVVSATFALKA

-777 EPEPSEYEFVDLKSN
+777 EPDPSEYEFVDLKSN

-816 VSYFDTKLDDFVTA
+816 VSYFDTELDDFVTA

-853 ETYAITIA
+853 VTYAITIA

-868 ATDVAEAAE
+868 ATDVENAAE

-912 YKFTMPAAPVTVSAT
+912 YKFTMPAAPVTVRAT

-946 YNQAFAIVNKE
+946 YNKAFAIVNKE
-957 TGKVLYGS
+957 TGKVLYGTF
-965 KDQNLGYD
+965 DQNLAYD

-990 DKAASVEG
+990 DKATGVEG

-1009 EYTFWGDKKGY
+1009 EYTFWGNTRGY

>member
-1 MRKITSFFLSMLLAV
+1 MGKITSFFLSMLLAV

-59 SNAQNLAYD
+59 SGAQNLAYD

-88 SEDASDESIA
+88 SADASDESIA

-112 YNLWGNQGCCLNSQ
+112 YNLWGNNGCCLNSQ
-126 TATGSCSFILG
+126 PADGGCSFILG

-150 VFDIKYVDGKGFTLL
+150 VFDIQYVDGKGFTLL

-188 FCTLKKSDPA
+188 FCTLKKTDRA
-198 AGDEELLPLTNE
+198 AGEEELLPLTNE

-252 YPTNAA
+252 YPTNAS

-266 WEGGMAP
+266 WEGGMVP
-273 NKGQHWDGTATS
+273 NKGQHWDGTGTS
-285 TYYEQAGDQWGQNSW
+285 TYYEQTGSQWGQDSW
-300 TNSKTTKVTLPKGKY
+300 TNSKATKVTLAKGKY

-323 SAGDAC
+323 SAGGTC

-402 QHQWMSICVPTLL
+402 NNQWMSICVPTLL

-443 NVGNALFCIPETAY
+443 NVGNAPFCIPEAAY
-457 NTFAAAVEAAQ
+457 NTFAEAVEAAQ
-468 AANDNAEATAET
+468 AANDKAEATAET
-480 LAAARKALAD
+480 LAAARQALAD
-490 AVAAYQATPVIAPAA
+490 AVAAYQATPVNAPAA

-539 VTFAAQ
+539 VTFVAQ
-545 GNGGYALSNGT
+545 GNGGFALSNGT
-556 EYVVYDGSN
+556 EYVVYDGGN
-565 TWTLKAAA
+565 AWTLKAAA
-573 DAYAWTIAPVEGGY
+573 AAYAWTIAPAEGGY

-600 TDVAAGTTC
+600 NEVAAGTTC
-609 YGNKKSDDGNVVWSI
+609 YGDKSGDDNVVWSI
-624 AEYIAKYNVSVAEGI
+624 AEYIAKYKVSVAEGI

-648 AEAEEGATVTITA
+648 EEAEEGATVTITA
-661 TPAEGYELEAISVK
+661 TPAEGYKLEAISVK
-675 NGEADVEVS
+675 NGEADVKVS

-693 ANVVVSATFALKA
+693 ADVV
-706 PELASIADD
+706 
-715 IKIIIPENAE
+715 
-725 VEDDFITATLNG
+725 
-737 MIKVDESIASDAQVQ
+737 
-752 LFYSIAEADET
+752 
-763 EVPGGEETGETRGI
+763 
-777 EPEPSEYEFVDLKSN
+777 
-792 VESQEFYIPAEAGKK
+792 
-807 YVLTVKSII
+807 
-816 VSYFDTKLDDFVTA
+816 
-830 AEKKYE
+830 
-836 GESKFDVEFT
+836 
-846 TAEAAPA
+846 
-853 ETYAITIA
+853 
-861 ETENGTV
+861 
-868 ATDVAEAAE
+868 
-877 GTLVSIT
+877 
-884 VTPAEGCKLEGIVVM
+884 
-899 NGEEEVEVVDIDG
+899 
-912 YKFTMPAAPVTVSAT
+912 VSAT

-990 DKAASVEG
+990 DKAAGVEG

-1070 LNDAAPAKY
+1070 LNDASPAKY

-1093 EAPEVTTGIDAVGAA
+1093 EAPEVTTGIDAVGAV

-1135 SIK
+1135 TIK

>member
-1 MRKITSFFLSMLLAV
+1 MGKITSFFLSMLLAV

-59 SNAQNLAYD
+59 SGAQNLAYD
-68 VLSKAF
+68 ELSKAF

-88 SEDASDESIA
+88 SADASDESIA

-112 YNLWGNQGCCLNSQ
+112 YNLWGNNGCCLNSQ
-126 TATGSCSFILG
+126 PADGGCSFILG
-137 LSDKNGQDIKNGA
+137 LSDQNGQDIKNGA

-188 FCTLKKSDPA
+188 FCTLKKTDRA
-198 AGDEELLPLTNE
+198 AEEEDLLPLTNE

-252 YPTNAA
+252 YPTNAS

-266 WEGGMAP
+266 WEGGMVP
-273 NKGQHWDGTATS
+273 NKGQHWDGTGTS
-285 TYYEQAGDQWGQNSW
+285 TYYEQTGSQWGQDSW
-300 TNSKTTKVTLPKGKY
+300 TNSKTTKVTLAKGKY

-323 SAGDAC
+323 SAGGTC

-402 QHQWMSICVPTLL
+402 NNQWMSICVPTLL

-443 NVGNALFCIPETAY
+443 NVGNAPFCIPEAAY
-457 NTFAAAVEAAQ
+457 NTFAEAVEAAQ
-468 AANDNAEATAET
+468 AANDKAEATAET
-480 LAAARKALAD
+480 LAAARQALAD
-490 AVAAYQATPVIAPAA
+490 AVAAYQATPVNAPAA

-539 VTFAAQ
+539 VTFVAQ
-545 GNGGYALSNGT
+545 GNGGFALSNGT
-556 EYVVYDGSN
+556 EYVVYDGGN
-565 TWTLKAAA
+565 AWTLKAAA
-573 DAYAWTIAPVEGGY
+573 DAYAWTIAPAEGGY

-600 TDVAAGTTC
+600 NEVAAGTTC
-609 YGNKKSDDGNVVWSI
+609 YGDKSGDDNVVWSI
-624 AEYIAKYNVSVAEGI
+624 AEYIAKYKVSVAEGI

-648 AEAEEGATVTITA
+648 EEAEEGAIVTITA
-661 TPAEGYELEAISVK
+661 TPAEGYKLEAISVK
-675 NGEADVEVS
+675 NGEADVKVS

-693 ANVVVSATFALKA
+693 ADVV
-706 PELASIADD
+706 
-715 IKIIIPENAE
+715 
-725 VEDDFITATLNG
+725 
-737 MIKVDESIASDAQVQ
+737 
-752 LFYSIAEADET
+752 
-763 EVPGGEETGETRGI
+763 
-777 EPEPSEYEFVDLKSN
+777 
-792 VESQEFYIPAEAGKK
+792 
-807 YVLTVKSII
+807 
-816 VSYFDTKLDDFVTA
+816 
-830 AEKKYE
+830 
-836 GESKFDVEFT
+836 
-846 TAEAAPA
+846 
-853 ETYAITIA
+853 
-861 ETENGTV
+861 
-868 ATDVAEAAE
+868 
-877 GTLVSIT
+877 
-884 VTPAEGCKLEGIVVM
+884 
-899 NGEEEVEVVDIDG
+899 
-912 YKFTMPAAPVTVSAT
+912 VSAT

-957 TGKVLYGS
+957 TGKVLYGTT
-965 KDQNLGYD
+965 DQNLAYD

-990 DKAASVEG
+990 DKSAGVEG

-1009 EYTFWGDKKGY
+1009 EYTFWGNSKGY
-1020 LNSQPATG
+1020 LNSQKADG

-1070 LNDAAPAKY
+1070 LNDASPAKY

-1093 EAPEVTTGIDAVGAA
+1093 EAPEVTTGIDAVGAV

-1135 SIK
+1135 TIK

>member
-24 VEPEV
+24 AEPEV

-59 SNAQNLAYD
+59 SGAQNLAYD

-79 GYYFKLAAP
+79 GYYFKLATPNAD
-88 SEDASDESIA
+88 ESDETIA
-98 SCYLLRLVTPAGED
+98 SCHLLRLITPAGAE
-112 YNLWGNQGCCLNSQ
+112 YSVYGSEGYLNSQ
-126 TATGSCSFILG
+126 AATGWCTFILG
-137 LSDKNGQDIKNGA
+137 LKEGNGQDIKNGA
-150 VFDIKYVDGKGFTLL
+150 VFDIQYVDGKGFTLL
-165 NKGTGKYLNDNAPA
+165 NKGTGKYLNDAASA

-188 FCTLKKSDPA
+188 FCTLKKTDPA
-198 AGDEELLPLTNE
+198 ADEEDLLPLTNE

-242 VAEYNHVVGS
+242 VAEYKHVVGS

-258 SLIPDFAA
+258 SLIPDFAS

-323 SAGDAC
+323 SAGGAC
-329 SSYIKMNETTVKFPS
+329 SSYIKMNETTVKFPFK
-344 NGDVGLGINTS
+344 GDVGLGINTS

-364 TFANGNKGRGF
+364 TFANDNKGRGF

-402 QHQWMSICVPTLL
+402 QHQWMSICIPTLL
-415 TTADNVGLLKATLT
+415 TTADNVGLLKTTLT

-468 AANDNAEATAET
+468 TANDNAEATAET
-480 LAAARKALAD
+480 LAAARQALAD
-490 AVAAYQATPVIAPAA
+490 AVAAYQATPVIVPAA

-539 VTFAAQ
+539 VTFVAQ
-545 GNGGYALSNGT
+545 DNGGFALSNGT
-556 EYVVYDGSN
+556 AYVVYEGSN
-565 TWTLKAAA
+565 TWTLKAAD

-600 TDVAAGTTC
+600 NDVAAGTTC
-609 YGNKKSDDGNVVWSI
+609 YGNKKSGDGDVVWSI
-624 AEYIAKYNVSVAEGI
+624 AEYIVKYNVSVAEGI

-648 AEAEEGATVTITA
+648 EEAEEGATVTITA
-661 TPAEGYELEAISVK
+661 TPAEGYKLEAISVK

-693 ANVVVSATFALKA
+693 ADVVVSATFALKA

-777 EPEPSEYEFVDLKSN
+777 EPDPSEYEFVNLKSN

-816 VSYFDTKLDDFVTA
+816 VSYFDTELDDFVTA

-853 ETYAITIA
+853 VTYAITIA

-868 ATDVAEAAE
+868 ATDVENAAE

-912 YKFTMPAAPVTVSAT
+912 YKFTMPAAPVTVRAT

-946 YNQAFAIVNKE
+946 YNKAFAIVNKE

-965 KDQNLGYD
+965 DLQNLAYD
-973 VPANAFVE
+973 VPAKAFVE

-990 DKAASVEG
+990 DKSAGVEG
-998 NLLRLMTPAGA
+998 NMLRLMTPAGA
-1009 EYTFWGDKKGY
+1009 EYSVFGKEGY
-1020 LNSQPATG
+1020 LNSQAANG
-1028 WCSFILDLNN
+1028 WCSFILGLNN
-1038 QNGQDIENGAV
+1038 QNGEDIENGAV

-1070 LNDAAPAKY
+1070 FNDAGPAKY

>member
-24 VEPEV
+24 AVPEV

-59 SNAQNLAYD
+59 SGAQNLAYD

-79 GYYFKLAAP
+79 GYYFKLATPNAD
-88 SEDASDESIA
+88 ESDETIA
-98 SCYLLRLVTPAGED
+98 SCHLLRLITPAGAE
-112 YNLWGNQGCCLNSQ
+112 YSVYGKEGYLNSQ
-126 TATGSCSFILG
+126 AATGWCTFILG
-137 LSDKNGQDIKNGA
+137 LGKGNGEDIKNGA
-150 VFDIKYVDGKGFTLL
+150 VFDIQYVDGKGFTLL
-165 NKGTGKYLNDNAPA
+165 NKGTGKYLNDAASA

-188 FCTLKKSDPA
+188 FCTLKKTDPA
-198 AGDEELLPLTNE
+198 ADAEDLLPLTDE

-258 SLIPDFAA
+258 SLIPDFAS

-323 SAGDAC
+323 SAGGAC
-329 SSYIKMNETTVKFPS
+329 SSYIKMNETTVKFPFK
-344 NGDVGLGINTS
+344 GDVGLGINTS
-355 GAASFDSND
+355 GVASFDSND

-375 EYRYIAFEVTAEE
+375 EYRYIVFEVTAEE

-402 QHQWMSICVPTLL
+402 QHQWMSICIPTLL
-415 TTADNVGLLKATLT
+415 TTADNVGLLKTTLT

-457 NTFAAAVEAAQ
+457 NTFAAAVKAAQ
-468 AANDNAEATAET
+468 DANDNAEATAET
-480 LAAARKALAD
+480 LAAARQALAD

-539 VTFAAQ
+539 VTFVAQ
-545 GNGGYALSNGT
+545 DNSGYALSNGT
-556 EYVVYDGSN
+556 AYVVYEGSN
-565 TWTLKAAA
+565 TWTLKAAD

-600 TDVAAGTTC
+600 NDVAAGTTC
-609 YGNKKSDDGNVVWSI
+609 YGNKKSGDGDVVWSI
-624 AEYIAKYNVSVAEGI
+624 AEYIVKYNVSVAEGI

-648 AEAEEGATVTITA
+648 EEAEEGATVTITA

-693 ANVVVSATFALKA
+693 ADVVVSATFALKA

-777 EPEPSEYEFVDLKSN
+777 EPDPSEYEFVDLKSN

-816 VSYFDTKLDDFVTA
+816 VSYFDTELDDFVTA

-853 ETYAITIA
+853 VTYTITIA

-868 ATDVAEAAE
+868 ATDVENAAE

-912 YKFTMPAAPVTVSAT
+912 YKFTMPAAPVTVRAT

-946 YNQAFAIVNKE
+946 YNKAFAIVNKE
-957 TGKVLYGS
+957 TGKVLYGTF
-965 KDQNLGYD
+965 DQNLAYD

-990 DKAASVEG
+990 DKATGVEG

-1009 EYTFWGDKKGY
+1009 EYTFWGNTRGY

>member
-16 LAMPLQAA
+16 LVMPLQAA
-24 VEPEV
+24 AVPEV

-59 SNAQNLAYD
+59 SGAQNLAYD

-79 GYYFKLAAP
+79 GYYFKLATPNAD
-88 SEDASDESIA
+88 ESDETIA
-98 SCYLLRLVTPAGED
+98 SCHLLRLITPAGAE
-112 YNLWGNQGCCLNSQ
+112 YSVYGKEGYLNSQ
-126 TATGSCSFILG
+126 AATGWCTFILG
-137 LSDKNGQDIKNGA
+137 LGKGNGEDIKNGA
-150 VFDIKYVDGKGFTLL
+150 VFDIQYVDGKGFTLL
-165 NKGTGKYLNDNAPA
+165 NKATGKYLNDAAPA

-188 FCTLKKSDPA
+188 FCTLKKTDPA
-198 AGDEELLPLTNE
+198 ADEEDLLPLTNE

-266 WEGGMAP
+266 WEGGMAL

-285 TYYEQAGDQWGQNSW
+285 TYYEQASDQWGQNSW

-323 SAGDAC
+323 CAGGAC
-329 SSYIKMNETTVKFPS
+329 SSYIKMNEITVKFPFK
-344 NGDVGLGINTS
+344 GDVGLGINTS

-364 TFANGNKGRGF
+364 TFANDNKGRGF

-402 QHQWMSICVPTLL
+402 QHQWMSICIPTLL

-468 AANDNAEATAET
+468 TANDNAEATAET
-480 LAAARKALAD
+480 LAAARQALAD
-490 AVAAYQATPVIAPAA
+490 AVAAYQATPVIVPAA

-539 VTFAAQ
+539 VTFVAQ
-545 GNGGYALSNGT
+545 DNGGFALSNGT
-556 EYVVYDGSN
+556 AYVVYEGSN
-565 TWTLKAAA
+565 TWTLKAAD

-600 TDVAAGTTC
+600 NDVAAGTTC
-609 YGNKKSDDGNVVWSI
+609 YGNKKSGDGNVVWSI
-624 AEYIAKYNVSVAEGI
+624 AEYIVKYNVSVAEGI

-648 AEAEEGATVTITA
+648 EEAEEGATVTITA

-693 ANVVVSATFALKA
+693 ADVVVSATFALKA

-777 EPEPSEYEFVDLKSN
+777 EPDPSEYEFVDLMSN

-816 VSYFDTKLDDFVTA
+816 VSYYDTELDDFVTA

-853 ETYAITIA
+853 VTYAITIA

-868 ATDVAEAAE
+868 ATDVENAAE

-912 YKFTMPAAPVTVSAT
+912 YKFTMPAAPVTVRAT

-946 YNQAFAIVNKE
+946 YNKAFAIVNKE
-957 TGKVLYGS
+957 TGKVLYGTF
-965 KDQNLGYD
+965 DQNLAYD

-990 DKAASVEG
+990 DKATGVEG

-1009 EYTFWGDKKGY
+1009 EYTFWGNTRGY

>member
-24 VEPEV
+24 AEPEV

-59 SNAQNLAYD
+59 SGAQNLAYD

-79 GYYFKLAAP
+79 GYYFKLATPNAD
-88 SEDASDESIA
+88 ESDETIA
-98 SCYLLRLVTPAGED
+98 SCHLLRLITPAGAE
-112 YNLWGNQGCCLNSQ
+112 YSVYGSEGYLNSQ
-126 TATGSCSFILG
+126 AATGWCTFILG
-137 LSDKNGQDIKNGA
+137 LKEGNGQDIKNGA
-150 VFDIKYVDGKGFTLL
+150 VFDIQYVDGKGFTLL
-165 NKGTGKYLNDNAPA
+165 NKGTGKYLNDAASA

-188 FCTLKKSDPA
+188 FCTLKKTDPA
-198 AGDEELLPLTNE
+198 ADEEDLLPLTNE

-242 VAEYNHVVGS
+242 VAEYKHVVGS

-258 SLIPDFAA
+258 SLIPDFAS

-323 SAGDAC
+323 SAGGAC
-329 SSYIKMNETTVKFPS
+329 SSYIKMNETTVKFPFK
-344 NGDVGLGINTS
+344 GDVGLGINTS
-355 GAASFDSND
+355 GVASFDSND

-375 EYRYIAFEVTAEE
+375 EYRYITFEVTAEE

-402 QHQWMSICVPTLL
+402 QHQWMSICIPTLL
-415 TTADNVGLLKATLT
+415 TTADNVGLLKTTLT

-457 NTFAAAVEAAQ
+457 NTFAAAVKAAQ
-468 AANDNAEATAET
+468 DANDNAEATAET
-480 LAAARKALAD
+480 LAAARQALAD
-490 AVAAYQATPVIAPAA
+490 AVAAYQATPVIVPAA

-539 VTFAAQ
+539 VTFVAQ
-545 GNGGYALSNGT
+545 DNGGFALSNGT
-556 EYVVYDGSN
+556 AYVVYEGSN
-565 TWTLKAAA
+565 TWTLKAAD

-600 TDVAAGTTC
+600 NDVAAGTTC
-609 YGNKKSDDGNVVWSI
+609 YGNKKSGDGNVVWSI
-624 AEYIAKYNVSVAEGI
+624 AEYIVKYNVSVAEGI

-648 AEAEEGATVTITA
+648 EEAEEGATVTITA

-693 ANVVVSATFALKA
+693 ADVVVSATFALKA

-715 IKIIIPENAE
+715 IEIIIPENAE

-777 EPEPSEYEFVDLKSN
+777 EPDPSEYEFVDLKSN

-816 VSYFDTKLDDFVTA
+816 VSYFDTELDDFVTA

-853 ETYAITIA
+853 VTYTITIA

-868 ATDVAEAAE
+868 ATDVENAAE

-912 YKFTMPAAPVTVSAT
+912 YKFTMPAAPVTVRAT

-946 YNQAFAIVNKE
+946 YNKAFAIVNKE

-965 KDQNLGYD
+965 DLQNLAYD
-973 VPANAFVE
+973 VPAKAFVE

-990 DKAASVEG
+990 DKSAGVEG
-998 NLLRLMTPAGA
+998 NMLRLMTPAGA
-1009 EYTFWGDKKGY
+1009 EYSVFGKEGY
-1020 LNSQPATG
+1020 LNSQAANG
-1028 WCSFILDLNN
+1028 WCSFILGLNN
-1038 QNGQDIENGAV
+1038 QNGEDIENGAV

-1070 LNDAAPAKY
+1070 FNDAGPAKY

>member
-24 VEPEV
+24 AVPEV

-59 SNAQNLAYD
+59 SGAQNLAYD

-79 GYYFKLAAP
+79 GYYFKLATPNAD
-88 SEDASDESIA
+88 ESDETIA
-98 SCYLLRLVTPAGED
+98 SCHLLRLITPAGAE
-112 YNLWGNQGCCLNSQ
+112 YSVYGKEGYLNSQ
-126 TATGSCSFILG
+126 AATGWCTFILG
-137 LSDKNGQDIKNGA
+137 LGKGNGEDIKNGA
-150 VFDIKYVDGKGFTLL
+150 VFDIQYVDGKGFTLL
-165 NKGTGKYLNDNAPA
+165 NKATGKYLNDAAPA

-188 FCTLKKSDPA
+188 FCTLKKTDPA
-198 AGDEELLPLTNE
+198 ADEEDLLPLTNE

-285 TYYEQAGDQWGQNSW
+285 TYYEQASDQWGQNSW

-323 SAGDAC
+323 CAGGAC
-329 SSYIKMNETTVKFPS
+329 SSYIKMNETTVKFPFK
-344 NGDVGLGINTS
+344 GDVGLGINTS

-364 TFANGNKGRGF
+364 TFANDNKGRGF
-375 EYRYIAFEVTAEE
+375 EYRYIAFDVTAEE

-415 TTADNVGLLKATLT
+415 TTADNVGLLKVTLT
-429 KEIESAKTIVDAKA
+429 KEIESAKTIVDTKA

-457 NTFAAAVEAAQ
+457 NTFAAAVKAAQ
-468 AANDNAEATAET
+468 DANDNAEATAET
-480 LAAARKALAD
+480 LAAARQALAD

-539 VTFAAQ
+539 VTFVAQ
-545 GNGGYALSNGT
+545 DNSGYALSNGT
-556 EYVVYDGSN
+556 AYVVYEGSN
-565 TWTLKAAA
+565 TWTLKAAD

-600 TDVAAGTTC
+600 NDVAAGTTC
-609 YGNKKSDDGNVVWSI
+609 YGNKKSGDGDVVWSI
-624 AEYIAKYNVSVAEGI
+624 AEYIVKYNVSVAEGI

-648 AEAEEGATVTITA
+648 EEAEEGATVTITA

-693 ANVVVSATFALKA
+693 ADVVVSATFALKA

-763 EVPGGEETGETRGI
+763 EVPGGEETGETRGV
-777 EPEPSEYEFVDLKSN
+777 EPDPSEYEFVDLMSN

-816 VSYFDTKLDDFVTA
+816 VSYYDTELDDLVTA

-853 ETYAITIA
+853 VTYAIAIA

-868 ATDVAEAAE
+868 ATDVENAAE

-912 YKFTMPAAPVTVSAT
+912 YKFTMPAAPVTVRAT

-946 YNQAFAIVNKE
+946 YNKAFAIVNKE
-957 TGKVLYGS
+957 TGKVLYGTF
-965 KDQNLGYD
+965 DQNLAYD

-990 DKAASVEG
+990 DKATGVEG

-1009 EYTFWGDKKGY
+1009 EYTFWGNTRGY

>member
-1 MRKITSFFLSMLLAV
+1 MGKITSFFLSMLLAV

-59 SNAQNLAYD
+59 SGAQNLAYD
-68 VLSKAF
+68 ELSKAF

-88 SEDASDESIA
+88 SADASDESIA

-112 YNLWGNQGCCLNSQ
+112 YNLWGNNGCCLNSQ
-126 TATGSCSFILG
+126 PATGGCSFILG
-137 LSDKNGQDIKNGA
+137 LSDQNGQDIKNGA
-150 VFDIKYVDGKGFTLL
+150 VFDIQYVDGKGFALL

-188 FCTLKKSDPA
+188 FCTLKKTDRA
-198 AGDEELLPLTNE
+198 AEEEDLLPLTNE

-252 YPTNAA
+252 YPTNAS

-266 WEGGMAP
+266 WEGGMVP
-273 NKGQHWDGTATS
+273 NKGQHWDGTGTS
-285 TYYEQAGDQWGQNSW
+285 TYYEQTGSQWGQDSW
-300 TNSKTTKVTLPKGKY
+300 TNSKATKVTLAKGKY

-323 SAGDAC
+323 SAGGTC

-402 QHQWMSICVPTLL
+402 NNQWMSICVPTLL

-443 NVGNALFCIPETAY
+443 NVGNAPFCIPEAAY
-457 NTFAAAVEAAQ
+457 NTFAEAVEAAQ
-468 AANDNAEATAET
+468 AANDKAEATAET
-480 LAAARKALAD
+480 LAAARQALAD
-490 AVAAYQATPVIAPAA
+490 AVAAYQATPVNAPAA

-539 VTFAAQ
+539 VTFVAQ
-545 GNGGYALSNGT
+545 GNGGFALSNGT
-556 EYVVYDGSN
+556 EYVVYDGGN
-565 TWTLKAAA
+565 AWTLKAAA
-573 DAYAWTIAPVEGGY
+573 DAYAWTIAPAEGGY

-600 TDVAAGTTC
+600 NEVAAGTTC
-609 YGNKKSDDGNVVWSI
+609 YGDKSGDDNVVWSI
-624 AEYIAKYNVSVAEGI
+624 AEYIAKYKVSVAEGI

-648 AEAEEGATVTITA
+648 EEAEEGAIVTITA
-661 TPAEGYELEAISVK
+661 TPAEGYKLEAISVK
-675 NGEADVEVS
+675 NGEADVKVS

-693 ANVVVSATFALKA
+693 ADVV
-706 PELASIADD
+706 
-715 IKIIIPENAE
+715 
-725 VEDDFITATLNG
+725 
-737 MIKVDESIASDAQVQ
+737 
-752 LFYSIAEADET
+752 
-763 EVPGGEETGETRGI
+763 
-777 EPEPSEYEFVDLKSN
+777 
-792 VESQEFYIPAEAGKK
+792 
-807 YVLTVKSII
+807 
-816 VSYFDTKLDDFVTA
+816 
-830 AEKKYE
+830 
-836 GESKFDVEFT
+836 
-846 TAEAAPA
+846 
-853 ETYAITIA
+853 
-861 ETENGTV
+861 
-868 ATDVAEAAE
+868 
-877 GTLVSIT
+877 
-884 VTPAEGCKLEGIVVM
+884 
-899 NGEEEVEVVDIDG
+899 
-912 YKFTMPAAPVTVSAT
+912 VSAT

-957 TGKVLYGS
+957 TGKVLYGTT
-965 KDQNLGYD
+965 DQNLAYD

-990 DKAASVEG
+990 DKSAGVEG

-1009 EYTFWGDKKGY
+1009 EYTFWGNSKGY
-1020 LNSQPATG
+1020 LNSQKADG

-1070 LNDAAPAKY
+1070 LNDASPAKY

>member
-24 VEPEV
+24 AEPEV

-59 SNAQNLAYD
+59 SGAQNLAYD
-68 VLSKAF
+68 MLSKAF

-79 GYYFKLAAP
+79 GYYFKLATPNAD
-88 SEDASDESIA
+88 ESDETIA
-98 SCYLLRLVTPAGED
+98 SCHLLRLITPAGAE
-112 YNLWGNQGCCLNSQ
+112 YSVYGSEGYLNSQ
-126 TATGSCSFILG
+126 AATGWCTFILG
-137 LSDKNGQDIKNGA
+137 LKEGNGQDIKNGA
-150 VFDIKYVDGKGFTLL
+150 VFDIQYVDGKGFTLL
-165 NKGTGKYLNDNAPA
+165 NKGTGKYLNDAASA

-188 FCTLKKSDPA
+188 FCTLKKTDPA
-198 AGDEELLPLTNE
+198 ADEEDLLPLTNE

-242 VAEYNHVVGS
+242 VAEYKHVVGS

-258 SLIPDFAA
+258 SLIPDFAS

-323 SAGDAC
+323 SAGGAC
-329 SSYIKMNETTVKFPS
+329 SSYIKMNETTVKFPFK
-344 NGDVGLGINTS
+344 GDVGLGINTS
-355 GAASFDSND
+355 GVASFDSND
-364 TFANGNKGRGF
+364 TFANDNKGRGF
-375 EYRYIAFEVTAEE
+375 EYRYIAFDVTAEE

-402 QHQWMSICVPTLL
+402 QHQWMSICIPTLL
-415 TTADNVGLLKATLT
+415 TTADNVGLLKVTLT
-429 KEIESAKTIVDAKA
+429 KEIESAKTIVDTKA

-457 NTFAAAVEAAQ
+457 NTFAAAVKAAQ
-468 AANDNAEATAET
+468 DANDNAEATAET
-480 LAAARKALAD
+480 LAAARQALAD

-539 VTFAAQ
+539 VTFVAQ
-545 GNGGYALSNGT
+545 DNSGYALSNGT
-556 EYVVYDGSN
+556 AYVVYEGSN
-565 TWTLKAAA
+565 TWTLKAAD

-600 TDVAAGTTC
+600 NDVAAGTTC
-609 YGNKKSDDGNVVWSI
+609 YGNKKSGDGDVVWSI
-624 AEYIAKYNVSVAEGI
+624 AEYIVKYNVSVAEGI

-648 AEAEEGATVTITA
+648 EEAEEGATVTITA

-693 ANVVVSATFALKA
+693 ADVVVSATFALKA

-777 EPEPSEYEFVDLKSN
+777 EPDPSEYEFVDLKSN

-816 VSYFDTKLDDFVTA
+816 VSYFDTELDDFVTA

-853 ETYAITIA
+853 VTYAITIA

-868 ATDVAEAAE
+868 ATDVENAAE

-912 YKFTMPAAPVTVSAT
+912 YKFTMPAAPVTVRAT

-946 YNQAFAIVNKE
+946 YNKAFAIVNKE
-957 TGKVLYGS
+957 TGKVLYGTF
-965 KDQNLGYD
+965 DQNLAYD

-990 DKAASVEG
+990 DKATGVEG

-1009 EYTFWGDKKGY
+1009 EYTFWGNTRGY

-1070 LNDAAPAKY
+1070 FNDAGPAKY

-1093 EAPEVTTGIDAVGAA
+1093 EAPKVTTGIDAVGAA

>member
-24 VEPEV
+24 AVPEV

-59 SNAQNLAYD
+59 SGAQNLAYD

-79 GYYFKLAAP
+79 GYYFKLATPNAD
-88 SEDASDESIA
+88 ESDETIA
-98 SCYLLRLVTPAGED
+98 SCHLLRLITPAGAE
-112 YNLWGNQGCCLNSQ
+112 YSVYGKEGYLNSQ
-126 TATGSCSFILG
+126 AATGWCTFILG
-137 LSDKNGQDIKNGA
+137 LGKGNGEDIKNGA
-150 VFDIKYVDGKGFTLL
+150 VFDIQYVDGKGFTLL
-165 NKGTGKYLNDNAPA
+165 NKATGKYLNDAAPA

-188 FCTLKKSDPA
+188 FCTLKKTDPA
-198 AGDEELLPLTNE
+198 ADEEDLLPLTNE

-258 SLIPDFAA
+258 LLIPDFAA

-285 TYYEQAGDQWGQNSW
+285 TYYEQASDQWGQNSW

-323 SAGDAC
+323 CAGGAC
-329 SSYIKMNETTVKFPS
+329 SSYIKMNETTVKFPFK
-344 NGDVGLGINTS
+344 GDVGLGINTS

-364 TFANGNKGRGF
+364 TFANDNKGRGF
-375 EYRYIAFEVTAEE
+375 EYRYIAFDVTAEE

-415 TTADNVGLLKATLT
+415 TTADNVGLLKVTLT
-429 KEIESAKTIVDAKA
+429 KEIESAKTIVDTKA

-457 NTFAAAVEAAQ
+457 NTFAAAVKAAQ
-468 AANDNAEATAET
+468 DANDNAEATAET
-480 LAAARKALAD
+480 LAAARQALAD

-539 VTFAAQ
+539 VTFVAQ
-545 GNGGYALSNGT
+545 DNSGYALSNGT
-556 EYVVYDGSN
+556 AYVVYEGSN
-565 TWTLKAAA
+565 TWTLKAAD

-600 TDVAAGTTC
+600 NDVAAGTTC
-609 YGNKKSDDGNVVWSI
+609 YGNKKSGDGDVVWSI
-624 AEYIAKYNVSVAEGI
+624 AEYIVKYNVSVAEGI

-648 AEAEEGATVTITA
+648 EEAEEGATVTITA

-693 ANVVVSATFALKA
+693 ADVVVSATFALKA

-763 EVPGGEETGETRGI
+763 EVPGGEETGETRGV
-777 EPEPSEYEFVDLKSN
+777 EPDPSEYEFVDLMSN

-816 VSYFDTKLDDFVTA
+816 VSYYDTELDDLVTA

-853 ETYAITIA
+853 VTYAIAIA

-868 ATDVAEAAE
+868 ATDVENAAE

-912 YKFTMPAAPVTVSAT
+912 YKFTMPAAPVTVRAT

-946 YNQAFAIVNKE
+946 YNKAFAIVNKE
-957 TGKVLYGS
+957 TGKVLYGTF
-965 KDQNLGYD
+965 DQNLAYD

-990 DKAASVEG
+990 DKATGVEG

-1009 EYTFWGDKKGY
+1009 EYTFWGNTRGY

>member
-24 VEPEV
+24 AVPEV

-59 SNAQNLAYD
+59 SGAQNLAYD

-79 GYYFKLAAP
+79 GYYFKLATPNAD
-88 SEDASDESIA
+88 ESDETIA
-98 SCYLLRLVTPAGED
+98 SCHLLRLITPAGAE
-112 YNLWGNQGCCLNSQ
+112 YSVYGKEGYLNSQ
-126 TATGSCSFILG
+126 AATGWCTFILG
-137 LSDKNGQDIKNGA
+137 LGKGNGEDIKNGA
-150 VFDIKYVDGKGFTLL
+150 VFDIQYVDGKGFTLL
-165 NKGTGKYLNDNAPA
+165 NKATGKYLNDAASA

-188 FCTLKKSDPA
+188 FCTLKKTDPA
-198 AGDEELLPLTNE
+198 ADAEDLLPLTDE

-258 SLIPDFAA
+258 SLIPDFAS

-323 SAGDAC
+323 SAGGAC
-329 SSYIKMNETTVKFPS
+329 SSYIKMNETTVKFPFK
-344 NGDVGLGINTS
+344 GDVGLGINTS
-355 GAASFDSND
+355 GVASFDSND

-375 EYRYIAFEVTAEE
+375 EYRYIVFEVTAEE

-402 QHQWMSICVPTLL
+402 QHQWMSICIPTLL
-415 TTADNVGLLKATLT
+415 TTADNVGLLKTTLT

-457 NTFAAAVEAAQ
+457 NTFAAAVKAAQ
-468 AANDNAEATAET
+468 DANDNAEATAET
-480 LAAARKALAD
+480 LAAARQALAD

-539 VTFAAQ
+539 VTFVAQ
-545 GNGGYALSNGT
+545 DNSGYALSNGT
-556 EYVVYDGSN
+556 AYVVYEGSN
-565 TWTLKAAA
+565 TWTLKAAD

-600 TDVAAGTTC
+600 NDVAAGTTC
-609 YGNKKSDDGNVVWSI
+609 YGNKKSGDGDVVWSI
-624 AEYIAKYNVSVAEGI
+624 AEYIVKYNVSVAEGI

-648 AEAEEGATVTITA
+648 EEAEEGATVTITA

-693 ANVVVSATFALKA
+693 ADVVVSATFALKA

-777 EPEPSEYEFVDLKSN
+777 EPDPSEYEFVDLKSN

-816 VSYFDTKLDDFVTA
+816 VSYFDTELDDFVTA

-853 ETYAITIA
+853 VTYTITIA

-868 ATDVAEAAE
+868 ATDVENAAE

-912 YKFTMPAAPVTVSAT
+912 YKFTMPAAPVTVRAT

-946 YNQAFAIVNKE
+946 YNKAFAIVNKE
-957 TGKVLYGS
+957 TGKVLYGTF
-965 KDQNLGYD
+965 DQNLAYD

-990 DKAASVEG
+990 DKATGVEG

-1009 EYTFWGDKKGY
+1009 EYTFWGNTRGY